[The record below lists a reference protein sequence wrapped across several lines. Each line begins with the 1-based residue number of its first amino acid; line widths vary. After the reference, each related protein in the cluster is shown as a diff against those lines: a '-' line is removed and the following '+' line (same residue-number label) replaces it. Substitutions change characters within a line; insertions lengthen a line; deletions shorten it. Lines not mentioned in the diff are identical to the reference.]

1 MDVETQEIRQAR
13 QRASVKWLLSKAF
26 NNRVPD
32 NLKEP
37 FYRDHENQERL
48 KPQII
53 VELGNATLYCQTLS
67 NLYSDP
73 NYQSMNHW
81 SIIQTLARKGV
92 PVAETSDM
100 PITETVLIQ
109 TNPLRIN
116 AHMSVIESLMVLYA
130 KEISSGDRVMAAIR
144 RISGN
149 NYQAPAGQ
157 SYEQAL
163 LGWISHACAALKKR
177 IIKEVDAGLPDDN
190 GSRLQTPDIPPVR
203 DFQDLCDGICLA
215 LLISYYCPKVVPWT
229 SVRINYL
236 PAVED
241 SIHNILLVC
250 NFSQKHLPY
259 SVFHMTPED
268 VTYMRGSMKLNLVV
282 LLTDLFNLF
291 EIHPAKCV
299 CYPGMDGQDVI
310 ARRTL
315 GANEHGI
322 CHRRGLTVQP
332 VTPIP
337 DLRSDLDQPP
347 VGSPQNRPPFQ
358 VPHSNSF
365 GGGLNRR
372 STPPNEYQTV
382 SQSNNFDG
390 NHAEAFVVHKS
401 RGITTLASM
410 HSQQQQQLHQQQQ
423 QQQQYHQQAQQQ
435 HPSQSQLQIQ
445 QQQQQEPLV
454 PARLRQA
461 KEKTNV
467 ESKADERGDF
477 VAAGRPSNWEQSR
490 RPSFAGRRSRRNS
503 SSEDSQ
509 LTIENFGGSQD
520 QLNTLGRYERDR
532 ERKLSNTSVGG
543 FPVEPAVAVRSS
555 IADARGTLQ
564 LGYDTDSGSEK
575 QDRETE
581 KYSMRRQVSVDNVPT
596 VSSHNLSNAGSP
608 LPMARHK
615 QHSSDKDYGSN
626 SGMTMPDA
634 FNDSRSTSGYDPEST
649 PVRKSSTSSMPASPA
664 AWQLD
669 VVGDDDMR
677 SLENAS
683 KLSTIRMKLE
693 EKRRRI
699 EQDKR
704 KIEMALLRHQEKEDL
719 ESCPDVMKWETMS
732 NESKRTPDMDPVD
745 LDKYQQSIAIMNMN
759 LQDIQQDI
767 HRLAT
772 QQSQMQA
779 QHLQAQQ
786 LMQAQQIAN
795 MLNQQQTYGSQ
806 QHLADHHYQQS
817 RPVQQSFGSSPHLP
831 QAYNAPVSAYSS
843 RPPSR
848 DPYQQQLQHQQHQQQ
863 QPMAMPQPMQYVNE
877 HGQYMSPPQPAHYM
891 QQQQVQQQQ
900 QPQSIYSDNGAAYN
914 HSNHSP
920 YGGAPPQYRSSVVY
934 DDYGQPTN
942 HFYLHESSPQ
952 PQPHPHP
959 QRRTWA
965 HSAAAAAY
973 EQQQQI
979 QPPLVDVN
987 AWQTQQQQQQ
997 QQHQQKQKQT
1007 WMNRPPSSA
1016 GAPSPGSFVLHQ
1028 NGVGGGAGGGG
1039 ELQHLFQ
1046 VQASPQHAQ
1055 RGSNG
1060 VQRQQSLTNLRDNR
1074 SPKAPQPMG
1083 MPMGM
1088 AMQHEDMMAP
1098 QSICFIGDEEDVDEL
1113 ERNIIESMQS
1123 TRISDFVH
1131 QQQQQHQQQ
1140 LQQQQ
1145 QRLQGHSGRGSSSE
1159 DYDSGEMIS
1168 NKLNITSGNLTYRIP
1183 SPSRPS
1189 IQANSFQD
1197 PRAMA
1202 SGGEDQPPE
1211 KGFYIS
1217 FDDEQPKRPKPP
1229 LRAKRS
1235 PKKEAPPGSR
1245 DSVDH
1250 QATLKRESLSQLHN
1264 NNNSIGFGGED
1275 VNSKSSV
1282 TRHSIHGLNHSNSVK
1297 SPGNATYNKYTDEPP
1312 IQLRQLAV
1320 SGAVSPT
1327 GHERRHLED
1336 VTNQP
1341 PPQQLQQQPMSPTRL
1356 QQNSNNAEAAKNKAL
1371 VIGADTANLDP
1382 DSVDEM
1388 ERRKEKIMLLSL
1400 QRRQQQ
1406 EEAKARKEIESSQK
1420 REKEREKEE
1429 ERSRKKEEQMARR
1442 AAILEQ
1448 HRLKKA
1454 IEEAEREG
1462 KTLDRP
1468 DLHVKLQPHSST
1480 STTPRLRQQRTTRP
1494 RPKTIHVDDASV
1506 DISEA
1511 SSISS
1516 RGKKGSSSN
1525 LTGYGQLSSNSM
1537 KRDYY
1542 RGSQDSL
1549 TVKES
1554 PDDYPSTSS
1563 TPIGRRGSYKTS
1575 REPAGV
1581 ERGRTLS
1588 RISVAKGS
1596 TLNFRGRKSNSLMN
1610 LCDTDSGLG
1619 RATPP
1624 RRAPSPGMGMGA
1636 SGRHMPSPSGPG
1648 SLPPGLISKRRGFD
1662 DGSSDFSLTPN
1673 LNMEY
1678 SGPKLYKQPA
1688 AKSNRGIILNA
1699 VEYCVFPGVV
1709 NREAKQKVLEKI
1721 ARSEAKHFLVLF
1733 RDAGCQFRALYSYQ
1747 PETDQVTKLYGTG
1760 PSQVD
1765 EVMFDKFFKYNS
1777 GGKCF
1782 SQVHTKHLTV
1792 TIDAFTIHNSLWQG
1806 KRVQLPSKKDMALVI

>member
-1 MDVETQEIRQAR
+1 MDAETQEIRQAR

-48 KPQII
+48 KPQI
-53 VELGNATLYCQTLS
+53 VVDLGNATIYCQTLS

-73 NYQSMNHW
+73 NYQSLNHW
-81 SIIQTLARKGV
+81 SILQTLARKGV
-92 PVAETSDM
+92 PVAESSDM

-130 KEISSGDRVMAAIR
+130 KEISSGDRVTSAIR
-144 RISGN
+144 RISGS
-149 NYQAPAGQ
+149 NYQVPPGQ
-157 SYEQAL
+157 NYEHGL
-163 LGWISHACAALKKR
+163 LAWISHACASLKKR
-177 IIKEVDAGLPDDN
+177 IVKELESSVPDEI
-190 GSRLQTPDIPPVR
+190 GTRLQTPDIPPVR

-241 SIHNILLVC
+241 SIHNILLVSS
-250 NFSQKHLPY
+250 FSQKHLPY
-259 SVFHMTPED
+259 GVFHMTPED
-268 VTYMRGSMKLNLVV
+268 ITYMRGSMKLNLVL

-299 CYPGMDGQDVI
+299 CYPGMDGQEVI
-310 ARRTL
+310 ARRHL

-322 CHRRGLTVQP
+322 CHRRGLTMPP

-347 VGSPQNRPPFQ
+347 IGSPSNRPPFQ
-358 VPHSNSF
+358 VPPTNSF
-365 GGGLNRR
+365 SGGLNRR
-372 STPPNEYQTV
+372 TTPPTEYQTM
-382 SQSNNFDG
+382 QSNHFDG
-390 NHAEAFVVHKS
+390 NPGEAFVVHKS
-401 RGITTLASM
+401 RGITTLSSM
-410 HSQQQQQLHQQQQ
+410 HSQQQQQQQQHQQQQ
-423 QQQQYHQQAQQQ
+423 QQQYQQQ
-435 HPSQSQLQIQ
+435 S

-461 KEKTNV
+461 KEKNNV

-520 QLNTLGRYERDR
+520 QLNTLGTRYERERDR
-532 ERKLSNTSVGG
+532 ERKLSNTSV
-543 FPVEPAVAVRSS
+543 EPAVAVRSS
-555 IADARGTLQ
+555 VADARGTLQ

-581 KYSMRRQVSVDNVPT
+581 KYSMRRQASSADNVPT
-596 VSSHNLSNAGSP
+596 VSAHNLSNAGSP
-608 LPMARHK
+608 LPARNK
-615 QHSSDKDYGSN
+615 QHSIDRDYSH
-626 SGMTMPDA
+626 A
-634 FNDSRSTSGYDPEST
+634 HEHFNDARSTGYDPEST

-664 AWQLD
+664 AWQLEIC
-669 VVGDDDMR
+669 DDDLR
-677 SLENAS
+677 SIENAT
-683 KLSTIRMKLE
+683 KLSTMRMKLE
-693 EKRRRI
+693 ERRRRI

-704 KIEMALLRHQEKEDL
+704 KIEMAVQRHQEKVCQEDL
-719 ESCPDVMKWETMS
+719 ESCPDVLKWETMS
-732 NESKRTPDMDPVD
+732 NESKRTPEIDPADM
-745 LDKYQQSIAIMNMN
+745 DKYQQSIAIMNMN

-795 MLNQQQTYGSQ
+795 MLNQ
-806 QHLADHHYQQS
+806 A
-817 RPVQQSFGSSPHLP
+817 F
-831 QAYNAPVSAYSS
+831 NAPVSAYNS

-848 DPYQQQLQHQQHQQQ
+848 DPYQQQQQQ
-863 QPMAMPQPMQYVNE
+863 QQQHHHPQPMQMPPMQYVNE
-877 HGQYMSPPQPAHYM
+877 HGQYMSPPAHYM
-891 QQQQVQQQQ
+891 Q
-900 QPQSIYSDNGAAYN
+900 PQSLYSDNGAPY
-914 HSNHSP
+914 NHSP
-920 YGGAPPQYRSSVVY
+920 YGAAPPQPQYQQHPQRNSVY
-934 DDYGQPTN
+934 DEYGQPAN
-942 HFYLHESSPQ
+942 HFYLHESPQ
-952 PQPHPHP
+952 QPPPQHSHP

-973 EQQQQI
+973 EQQQQQQQ
-979 QPPLVDVN
+979 QPLLDVN
-987 AWQTQQQQQQ
+987 AWQTQKKMHQQQQQ
-997 QQHQQKQKQT
+997 QQPN
-1007 WMNRPPSSA
+1007 WPNRPPSSA
-1016 GAPSPGSFVLHQ
+1016 GASQGFVLHQ
-1028 NGVGGGAGGGG
+1028 NGGGGGGGGGG

-1046 VQASPQHAQ
+1046 MQSSPQHVQ
-1055 RGSNG
+1055 RMQSVSGNSNG

-1074 SPKAPQPMG
+1074 SPKGANMG
-1083 MPMGM
+1083 QMGQQQQQQAM
-1088 AMQHEDMMAP
+1088 AMAMGQHEDMMAP

-1123 TRISDFVH
+1123 TRISDFVVQQQQRLH
-1131 QQQQQHQQQ
+1131 QQQQQQQMPAA
-1140 LQQQQ
+1140 
-1145 QRLQGHSGRGSSSE
+1145 HSGRGSSSE
-1159 DYDSGEMIS
+1159 DYDSGELIS

-1197 PRAMA
+1197 PRGGGGGG
-1202 SGGEDQPPE
+1202 SGGSGEEQQAE

-1217 FDDEQPKRPKPP
+1217 FDNDQPKRPKPP
-1229 LRAKRS
+1229 LRAKKS
-1235 PKKEAPPGSR
+1235 PKKEPGR
-1245 DSVDH
+1245 DLVDN
-1250 QATLKRESLSQLHN
+1250 QVVFKRESLSQLHN
-1264 NNNSIGFGGED
+1264 INNNNAFAAG
-1275 VNSKSSV
+1275 V
-1282 TRHSIHGLNHSNSVK
+1282 T
-1297 SPGNATYNKYTDEPP
+1297 PGNATYNKYTDEPP
-1312 IQLRQLAV
+1312 IQLRQMAV
-1320 SGAVSPT
+1320 SAAEPAGMAS
-1327 GHERRHLED
+1327 ERRHLED
-1336 VTNQP
+1336 LTNQP
-1341 PPQQLQQQPMSPTRL
+1341 QQQQQLQQQPLSPSRL
-1356 QQNSNNAEAAKNKAL
+1356 RAEHSSSSAEAAKNKAL
-1371 VIGADTANLDP
+1371 VIGVDTANLDP

-1406 EEAKARKEIESSQK
+1406 EEAKARKEIEGSQK

-1429 ERSRKKEEQMARR
+1429 ERARKKEEQVARR

-1462 KTLDRP
+1462 KVLDRP
-1468 DLHVKLQPHSST
+1468 DLHVKLQPQSSNA
-1480 STTPRLRQQRTTRP
+1480 STPRLRQQRVTRP

-1511 SSISS
+1511 SSLSS

-1537 KRDYY
+1537 KRDFY

-1575 REPAGV
+1575 REPAV

-1624 RRAPSPGMGMGA
+1624 RRAPSPGMTA
-1636 SGRHMPSPSGPG
+1636 TGRHMPSPSGPG
-1648 SLPPGLISKRRGFD
+1648 SLPPGLLSKRRGFD
-1662 DGSSDFSLTPN
+1662 DGSSDFSLTAN
-1673 LNMEY
+1673 AIMEY

-1699 VEYCVFPGVV
+1699 VEYCVFPGAV

-1733 RDAGCQFRALYSYQ
+1733 RDAGCQFRALYSYM

>member
-92 PVAETSDM
+92 PVAESSDM

-149 NYQAPAGQ
+149 NYQAPPGQ

-382 SQSNNFDG
+382 QSNNFDG

-410 HSQQQQQLHQQQQ
+410 HSQQQQLHQQQQ
-423 QQQQYHQQAQQQ
+423 QQQQYHQQAPQQ
-435 HPSQSQLQIQ
+435 HPSQSQLQI
-445 QQQQQEPLV
+445 QQQEPLV

-615 QHSSDKDYGSN
+615 QHSSDKDYSSNSN
-626 SGMTMPDA
+626 SGMMPEA
-634 FNDSRSTSGYDPEST
+634 YNDTRSTSGYDPEST

-669 VVGDDDMR
+669 VGDDDMR

-795 MLNQQQTYGSQ
+795 MLNQQTYGSQ

-848 DPYQQQLQHQQHQQQ
+848 DPYQQQLQHQQQ

-891 QQQQVQQQQ
+891 QQQPQQ

-920 YGGAPPQYRSSVVY
+920 YGGAPPQYRNSVVY

-987 AWQTQQQQQQ
+987 AWQTQQ
-997 QQHQQKQKQT
+997 HQKQKQT

-1028 NGVGGGAGGGG
+1028 NGGGGGGGGVGGG

-1055 RGSNG
+1055 RQVGGSNG

-1088 AMQHEDMMAP
+1088 PMQHEDMMAP

-1145 QRLQGHSGRGSSSE
+1145 RLQGHSGRGSSSE
-1159 DYDSGEMIS
+1159 DYDSGEIIS

-1197 PRAMA
+1197 PRAMAAA

-1235 PKKEAPPGSR
+1235 PKKETPPGSR
-1245 DSVDH
+1245 DSVDN

-1264 NNNSIGFGGED
+1264 NNNNIGFGGED
-1275 VNSKSSV
+1275 VNSKTV
-1282 TRHSIHGLNHSNSVK
+1282 TRHSIHGLNNSNSVK

-1341 PPQQLQQQPMSPTRL
+1341 PQQLQQPMSPTRL

-1549 TVKES
+1549 TVK
-1554 PDDYPSTSS
+1554 
-1563 TPIGRRGSYKTS
+1563 
-1575 REPAGV
+1575 
-1581 ERGRTLS
+1581 
-1588 RISVAKGS
+1588 
-1596 TLNFRGRKSNSLMN
+1596 
-1610 LCDTDSGLG
+1610 
-1619 RATPP
+1619 
-1624 RRAPSPGMGMGA
+1624 
-1636 SGRHMPSPSGPG
+1636 
-1648 SLPPGLISKRRGFD
+1648 
-1662 DGSSDFSLTPN
+1662 
-1673 LNMEY
+1673 
-1678 SGPKLYKQPA
+1678 GPKLYKQPA

>member
-1 MDVETQEIRQAR
+1 MDAETQEIRQAR

-48 KPQII
+48 KPQIV

-73 NYQSMNHW
+73 NYQSLNHW
-81 SIIQTLARKGV
+81 SILQTLARKGV
-92 PVAETSDM
+92 AVVESSDM

-116 AHMSVIESLMVLYA
+116 AHMSVIESLMILYA
-130 KEISSGDRVMAAIR
+130 KEISSGDRVTSALR
-144 RISGN
+144 RISGSS
-149 NYQAPAGQ
+149 YQAPAGQ
-157 SYEQAL
+157 TYEQAL
-163 LGWISHACAALKKR
+163 LAWISHACAALKKR
-177 IIKEVDAGLPDDN
+177 IVKELESSVPDEI
-190 GSRLQTPDIPPVR
+190 GTRLQTPDIPPVR

-241 SIHNILLVC
+241 SIHNILLVSS
-250 NFSQKHLPY
+250 FSQKHLPY
-259 SVFHMTPED
+259 GVFHMTPED
-268 VTYMRGSMKLNLVV
+268 ITYMRGSMKLNLVL

-310 ARRTL
+310 AKRTM

-322 CHRRGLTVQP
+322 CHRRGLTMQP

-347 VGSPQNRPPFQ
+347 VGSPSNRPPFQ
-358 VPHSNSF
+358 VPNTNSF
-365 GGGLNRR
+365 SGGLNRR
-372 STPPNEYQTV
+372 STPPTEYQTM
-382 SQSNNFDG
+382 QSNHFDG
-390 NHAEAFVVHKS
+390 NQAEAFVVHKS
-401 RGITTLASM
+401 RGITTLSSM
-410 HSQQQQQLHQQQQ
+410 HSQHQQQQQQHHHQQQQ
-423 QQQQYHQQAQQQ
+423 QQQHFQHQQQ
-435 HPSQSQLQIQ
+435 HQQLQ
-445 QQQQQEPLV
+445 QQQLQSQQEPLV

-461 KEKTNV
+461 KEKNNV

-520 QLNTLGRYERDR
+520 QINTLGRYERERDRER
-532 ERKLSNTSVGG
+532 ERKLSNTS
-543 FPVEPAVAVRSS
+543 VEPAVAVRSS

-581 KYSMRRQVSVDNVPT
+581 KYSMRRQASVDNVPT
-596 VSSHNLSNAGSP
+596 VSSHNLSNLSNAGSP
-608 LPMARHK
+608 LPMARNK
-615 QHSSDKDYGSN
+615 QHSNERDYAN
-626 SGMTMPDA
+626 AEHYNDA
-634 FNDSRSTSGYDPEST
+634 RSTSGYDPEST

-664 AWQLD
+664 AWQLEIC
-669 VVGDDDMR
+669 DDDMR
-677 SLENAS
+677 SLEHVN
-683 KLSTIRMKLE
+683 KLSSMRMKLE

-704 KIEMALLRHQEKEDL
+704 KIEMAVMRHQEKEDL
-719 ESCPDVMKWETMS
+719 ESCPDVLKWETMS
-732 NESKRTPDMDPVD
+732 NESKRTPDIDPAD
-745 LDKYQQSIAIMNMN
+745 MDKYQQSIAIMNMN

-795 MLNQQQTYGSQ
+795 MLNQ
-806 QHLADHHYQQS
+806 A
-817 RPVQQSFGSSPHLP
+817 F
-831 QAYNAPVSAYSS
+831 NAPVSAYSS

-848 DPYQQQLQHQQHQQQ
+848 DPYQQQQQQLHHPHQQ
-863 QPMAMPQPMQYVNE
+863 QPMQMPPMQYVNE
-877 HGQYMSPPQPAHYM
+877 HGQYMSPPAHYM
-891 QQQQVQQQQ
+891 
-900 QPQSIYSDNGAAYN
+900 QPQSIYSDNGAPYN
-914 HSNHSP
+914 NHSP
-920 YGGAPPQYRSSVVY
+920 YGAPPPQPQYQQRNSVY
-934 DDYGQPTN
+934 DDYGQPAN
-942 HFYLHESSPQ
+942 HFYLHESPPQ
-952 PQPHPHP
+952 PHP

-973 EQQQQI
+973 EQQQQ
-979 QPPLVDVN
+979 QQQQQHQQPLVDVN
-987 AWQTQQQQQQ
+987 AWQSQKKLQQ
-997 QQHQQKQKQT
+997 QQHQLQQQQQLQQN
-1007 WMNRPPSSA
+1007 WPNRPPSSA
-1016 GAPSPGSFVLHQ
+1016 GASQGFVLHQ
-1028 NGVGGGAGGGG
+1028 NGGSGAGGGGGG

-1046 VQASPQHAQ
+1046 MQSSPQHGQ
-1055 RGSNG
+1055 RLHGGANG

-1074 SPKAPQPMG
+1074 SPKGNMMQPQPMTLG
-1083 MPMGM
+1083 
-1088 AMQHEDMMAP
+1088 QHEDMMAP

-1123 TRISDFVH
+1123 TRISDFVVQQQQRLH
-1131 QQQQQHQQQ
+1131 QQQQQ
-1140 LQQQQ
+1140 QQQQ
-1145 QRLQGHSGRGSSSE
+1145 QQLPATHSGRGSSSE
-1159 DYDSGEMIS
+1159 DYDSGELIS

-1197 PRAMA
+1197 PRG
-1202 SGGEDQPPE
+1202 SGGGGSGSGGSGEEQRPE

-1217 FDDEQPKRPKPP
+1217 FDNDQPKRPKPP
-1229 LRAKRS
+1229 LRTKRS
-1235 PKKEAPPGSR
+1235 PKKEPGR
-1245 DSVDH
+1245 DSVDN
-1250 QATLKRESLSQLHN
+1250 QVVLKRESLSQLHN
-1264 NNNSIGFGGED
+1264 INNSVGGGDEIK
-1275 VNSKSSV
+1275 NASLA
-1282 TRHSIHGLNHSNSVK
+1282 RHSIHGIAAGLPSNANSA
-1297 SPGNATYNKYTDEPP
+1297 GNATYNKYTDEPP
-1312 IQLRQLAV
+1312 IQLRQMAAATAEPL
-1320 SGAVSPT
+1320 GL
-1327 GHERRHLED
+1327 ERRHLED
-1336 VTNQP
+1336 LTNQP
-1341 PPQQLQQQPMSPTRL
+1341 QQQPLSPTRL
-1356 QQNSNNAEAAKNKAL
+1356 RAEQNAEAAKNKAI
-1371 VIGADTANLDP
+1371 VIGADSTNLDP
-1382 DSVDEM
+1382 ESVDEM

-1406 EEAKARKEIESSQK
+1406 EEAKARKEIEASQK

-1429 ERSRKKEEQMARR
+1429 ERARKKEEQVARR

-1468 DLHVKLQPHSST
+1468 DLHVKLQPQSS
-1480 STTPRLRQQRTTRP
+1480 SASTPRLRQQRVTRP

-1511 SSISS
+1511 SSLSS

-1575 REPAGV
+1575 REPAV

-1624 RRAPSPGMGMGA
+1624 RRAPSPGMAA

-1662 DGSSDFSLTPN
+1662 DGSSDT
-1673 LNMEY
+1673 MEY

-1699 VEYCVFPGVV
+1699 VEYCVFPGAV

-1733 RDAGCQFRALYSYQ
+1733 RDAGCQFRALYSYV

>member
-795 MLNQQQTYGSQ
+795 MLNQQTYGSQ

>member
-53 VELGNATLYCQTLS
+53 VELGNATLYCQTLA

-92 PVAETSDM
+92 PVAESADM

-149 NYQAPAGQ
+149 NYQAPTGQ

-259 SVFHMTPED
+259 TVMHMTPED

-310 ARRTL
+310 ARRTM

-382 SQSNNFDG
+382 QSNNFDA

-410 HSQQQQQLHQQQQ
+410 HSQQQQLHQQQHQ
-423 QQQQYHQQAQQQ
+423 QHQQQYQQQPLQQ
-435 HPSQSQLQIQ
+435 HPSQSQLQI
-445 QQQQQEPLV
+445 QQQEPLV

-532 ERKLSNTSVGG
+532 ERKLSNTSVGSY
-543 FPVEPAVAVRSS
+543 PVEPAVAVRSS

-564 LGYDTDSGSEK
+564 LSYDTDSGSEK

-608 LPMARHK
+608 LPVARHK
-615 QHSSDKDYGSN
+615 QHSSDKDYSSN
-626 SGMTMPDA
+626 SGMTPDA
-634 FNDSRSTSGYDPEST
+634 YNDTRSTSAYDPEST

-669 VVGDDDMR
+669 VGDDDMR

-806 QHLADHHYQQS
+806 QHLADHHYQQQ
-817 RPVQQSFGSSPHLP
+817 RPMQQSFGSSPHIP

-848 DPYQQQLQHQQHQQQ
+848 DPYQQQLHHQQQ
-863 QPMAMPQPMQYVNE
+863 QPMPMPQPMQYVNE

-891 QQQQVQQQQ
+891 PQQTQ

-920 YGGAPPQYRSSVVY
+920 YGGAPQYRSSVVY

-952 PQPHPHP
+952 PQAHPHP

-979 QPPLVDVN
+979 QPSLVDVN
-987 AWQTQQQQQQ
+987 AWQTQQ
-997 QQHQQKQKQT
+997 HQKQKQT

-1016 GAPSPGSFVLHQ
+1016 GAPSPGSFMLHQ
-1028 NGVGGGAGGGG
+1028 NGGGGGGGGGGG

-1046 VQASPQHAQ
+1046 VQASPQHGQ
-1055 RGSNG
+1055 RQVSGSNG

-1074 SPKAPQPMG
+1074 SPKAPQNMG

-1088 AMQHEDMMAP
+1088 PMQQEDMMAP

-1123 TRISDFVH
+1123 THITDFVH

-1140 LQQQQ
+1140 LQQQ

-1202 SGGEDQPPE
+1202 AAPGAEDQPPE

-1235 PKKEAPPGSR
+1235 PKKESPPGSR
-1245 DSVDH
+1245 DSVDN
-1250 QATLKRESLSQLHN
+1250 QATLKRESLSHLHN
-1264 NNNSIGFGGED
+1264 NNNIGFGNDD
-1275 VNSKSSV
+1275 VNSKPV
-1282 TRHSIHGLNHSNSVK
+1282 TRHSIHGLNNSNSVK

-1320 SGAVSPT
+1320 SGAMSPT
-1327 GHERRHLED
+1327 SNERRHLDD
-1336 VTNQP
+1336 VSNQS
-1341 PPQQLQQQPMSPTRL
+1341 PQQTQQPMSPTRL
-1356 QQNSNNAEAAKNKAL
+1356 QQSSNNAEAAKNKAL
-1371 VIGADTANLDP
+1371 VIGADSTNLDP
-1382 DSVDEM
+1382 ESVDEM

-1406 EEAKARKEIESSQK
+1406 EEAKARKEIEASQK

-1468 DLHVKLQPHSST
+1468 DLHVKLQSHSST

-1525 LTGYGQLSSNSM
+1525 L
-1537 KRDYY
+1537 
-1542 RGSQDSL
+1542 
-1549 TVKES
+1549 
-1554 PDDYPSTSS
+1554 
-1563 TPIGRRGSYKTS
+1563 
-1575 REPAGV
+1575 
-1581 ERGRTLS
+1581 
-1588 RISVAKGS
+1588 
-1596 TLNFRGRKSNSLMN
+1596 
-1610 LCDTDSGLG
+1610 TDSGLG

-1760 PSQVD
+1760 PSQVE

>member
-53 VELGNATLYCQTLS
+53 VELGNATLYCQTLA

-92 PVAETSDM
+92 PVAESADM

-149 NYQAPAGQ
+149 NYQAPTGQ

-259 SVFHMTPED
+259 TVMHMTPED

-299 CYPGMDGQDVI
+299 CYPGMDGQ
-310 ARRTL
+310 
-315 GANEHGI
+315 
-322 CHRRGLTVQP
+322 
-332 VTPIP
+332 
-337 DLRSDLDQPP
+337 
-347 VGSPQNRPPFQ
+347 

-382 SQSNNFDG
+382 QSNNFDG

-423 QQQQYHQQAQQQ
+423 HQQQYHQQPLQQ
-435 HPSQSQLQIQ
+435 HPSQSQLQI
-445 QQQQQEPLV
+445 QQQEPLV

-532 ERKLSNTSVGG
+532 ERKLSNTSVGSY
-543 FPVEPAVAVRSS
+543 PVEPAVAVRSS

-608 LPMARHK
+608 LPVARHK
-615 QHSSDKDYGSN
+615 QHSSDKDYSSN
-626 SGMTMPDA
+626 SGMTPDA
-634 FNDSRSTSGYDPEST
+634 YNDSRSTSGYDPEST

-669 VVGDDDMR
+669 VGDDDMR

-745 LDKYQQSIAIMNMN
+745 LDKYQ
-759 LQDIQQDI
+759 
-767 HRLAT
+767 
-772 QQSQMQA
+772 
-779 QHLQAQQ
+779 
-786 LMQAQQIAN
+786 
-795 MLNQQQTYGSQ
+795 
-806 QHLADHHYQQS
+806 
-817 RPVQQSFGSSPHLP
+817 
-831 QAYNAPVSAYSS
+831 AYNAPVSAYSS

-848 DPYQQQLQHQQHQQQ
+848 DPYQQQLHHQQQ
-863 QPMAMPQPMQYVNE
+863 QPMPMPQPMQYVNE

-891 QQQQVQQQQ
+891 PQQAQ

-920 YGGAPPQYRSSVVY
+920 YGGAPQYRSSVVY

-952 PQPHPHP
+952 PQAHQHP

-979 QPPLVDVN
+979 QPSLVDVN
-987 AWQTQQQQQQ
+987 AWQTQQ
-997 QQHQQKQKQT
+997 HQKQKQT

-1016 GAPSPGSFVLHQ
+1016 GAPSPGSFMLHQ
-1028 NGVGGGAGGGG
+1028 NGGGGGGGGGGG

-1046 VQASPQHAQ
+1046 VQASPQHGQ
-1055 RGSNG
+1055 RQVSGSNG

-1074 SPKAPQPMG
+1074 SPKAPQNMG

-1088 AMQHEDMMAP
+1088 PMQQEDMMAP

-1123 TRISDFVH
+1123 THISDFVH
-1131 QQQQQHQQQ
+1131 QQQQQHQHQQQ
-1140 LQQQQ
+1140 LQQQ

-1202 SGGEDQPPE
+1202 AASGGEDQPPE

-1235 PKKEAPPGSR
+1235 PKKESPPGSR
-1245 DSVDH
+1245 DSVDN
-1250 QATLKRESLSQLHN
+1250 QATLKRESLSHLHN
-1264 NNNSIGFGGED
+1264 NNNIGFGNDD
-1275 VNSKSSV
+1275 VNSKPV
-1282 TRHSIHGLNHSNSVK
+1282 TRHSIHGLNSSNSVK
-1297 SPGNATYNKYTDEPP
+1297 SHGNATYNKYTDEPP

-1320 SGAVSPT
+1320 SGAMSPT
-1327 GHERRHLED
+1327 SNERHHLDD
-1336 VTNQP
+1336 VSNQS
-1341 PPQQLQQQPMSPTRL
+1341 PQQTQQPMSPTRL
-1356 QQNSNNAEAAKNKAL
+1356 QQSSNNAEAAKNKAL
-1371 VIGADTANLDP
+1371 VIGADSTNLDP
-1382 DSVDEM
+1382 ESVDEM

-1406 EEAKARKEIESSQK
+1406 EEAKARKEIEASQK

-1429 ERSRKKEEQMARR
+1429 ERARKKEEQMARR

-1468 DLHVKLQPHSST
+1468 DLHVKLQSHSST

-1525 LTGYGQLSSNSM
+1525 LT
-1537 KRDYY
+1537 
-1542 RGSQDSL
+1542 
-1549 TVKES
+1549 
-1554 PDDYPSTSS
+1554 
-1563 TPIGRRGSYKTS
+1563 
-1575 REPAGV
+1575 
-1581 ERGRTLS
+1581 
-1588 RISVAKGS
+1588 
-1596 TLNFRGRKSNSLMN
+1596 
-1610 LCDTDSGLG
+1610 
-1619 RATPP
+1619 
-1624 RRAPSPGMGMGA
+1624 
-1636 SGRHMPSPSGPG
+1636 
-1648 SLPPGLISKRRGFD
+1648 
-1662 DGSSDFSLTPN
+1662 
-1673 LNMEY
+1673 
-1678 SGPKLYKQPA
+1678 GPKLYKQPA

-1760 PSQVD
+1760 PSQVE

>member
-53 VELGNATLYCQTLS
+53 VELGNATLYCQTLA

-92 PVAETSDM
+92 PVAESADM

-149 NYQAPAGQ
+149 NYQAPTGQ

-259 SVFHMTPED
+259 TVMHMTPED

-310 ARRTL
+310 ARRTM

-382 SQSNNFDG
+382 QSSNFDG

-410 HSQQQQQLHQQQQ
+410 HSQQQQLHQQQQ
-423 QQQQYHQQAQQQ
+423 HQQQYHQQQLQQ
-435 HPSQSQLQIQ
+435 HPSQSQLQI
-445 QQQQQEPLV
+445 QQQEPLV

-532 ERKLSNTSVGG
+532 ERKLSNTSVGSY
-543 FPVEPAVAVRSS
+543 PVEPAVAVRSS

-608 LPMARHK
+608 LPVARHK
-615 QHSSDKDYGSN
+615 QHSSDKDYSSN
-626 SGMTMPDA
+626 SGMTPDA
-634 FNDSRSTSGYDPEST
+634 YNDSRSTSAYDPEST

-669 VVGDDDMR
+669 VGDDDMR

-806 QHLADHHYQQS
+806 QHLADHHYQQQ
-817 RPVQQSFGSSPHLP
+817 RPMQQSFGSSPHIP

-848 DPYQQQLQHQQHQQQ
+848 DPYQQQLHHQQQ
-863 QPMAMPQPMQYVNE
+863 QPMPMPQPMQYVNE

-891 QQQQVQQQQ
+891 PQQTQ

-920 YGGAPPQYRSSVVY
+920 YGGAPQYRSSVVY

-952 PQPHPHP
+952 PQAHPHP

-979 QPPLVDVN
+979 QPSLVDVN
-987 AWQTQQQQQQ
+987 AWQTQQ
-997 QQHQQKQKQT
+997 HQKQKQT

-1028 NGVGGGAGGGG
+1028 NGGGGGGGGG

-1046 VQASPQHAQ
+1046 VQASPQHGQ
-1055 RGSNG
+1055 RQVSGSNG

-1074 SPKAPQPMG
+1074 SPKAPPNMG

-1088 AMQHEDMMAP
+1088 PMQQEDMMAP

-1123 TRISDFVH
+1123 THISDFVH

-1140 LQQQQ
+1140 LQQQ

-1202 SGGEDQPPE
+1202 AAPGGEDQPPE

-1235 PKKEAPPGSR
+1235 PKKESPPGSR
-1245 DSVDH
+1245 DSVDN
-1250 QATLKRESLSQLHN
+1250 QATLKRESLSHLHN
-1264 NNNSIGFGGED
+1264 NNNIGFGNDD
-1275 VNSKSSV
+1275 VNSKPV
-1282 TRHSIHGLNHSNSVK
+1282 TRHSIHGLNNSNNVK

-1320 SGAVSPT
+1320 SGAMSPT
-1327 GHERRHLED
+1327 SNERRHLED
-1336 VTNQP
+1336 VSNQS
-1341 PPQQLQQQPMSPTRL
+1341 PQQTQQPMSPTRL

-1371 VIGADTANLDP
+1371 VIGADSTNLDP
-1382 DSVDEM
+1382 ESVDEM

-1406 EEAKARKEIESSQK
+1406 EEAKARKEIEASQK

-1468 DLHVKLQPHSST
+1468 DLHVKLQSHSST

-1525 LTGYGQLSSNSM
+1525 LT
-1537 KRDYY
+1537 
-1542 RGSQDSL
+1542 
-1549 TVKES
+1549 
-1554 PDDYPSTSS
+1554 
-1563 TPIGRRGSYKTS
+1563 
-1575 REPAGV
+1575 
-1581 ERGRTLS
+1581 
-1588 RISVAKGS
+1588 
-1596 TLNFRGRKSNSLMN
+1596 
-1610 LCDTDSGLG
+1610 DSGLG

-1636 SGRHMPSPSGPG
+1636 
-1648 SLPPGLISKRRGFD
+1648 
-1662 DGSSDFSLTPN
+1662 
-1673 LNMEY
+1673 

-1760 PSQVD
+1760 PSQVE

>member
-92 PVAETSDM
+92 PVAESSDM

-149 NYQAPAGQ
+149 NYQAPPGQ

-382 SQSNNFDG
+382 QSNNFDG

-410 HSQQQQQLHQQQQ
+410 HSQQQQLHQQQQ
-423 QQQQYHQQAQQQ
+423 QQQQYHQQAPQQ
-435 HPSQSQLQIQ
+435 HPSQSQLQI
-445 QQQQQEPLV
+445 QQQEPLV

-615 QHSSDKDYGSN
+615 QHSSDKDYSSNSN
-626 SGMTMPDA
+626 SGMMPEA
-634 FNDSRSTSGYDPEST
+634 YNDTRSTSGYDPEST

-669 VVGDDDMR
+669 VGDDDMR

-745 LDKYQQSIAIMNMN
+745 LDKYQVGAQSIAIMNMN

-848 DPYQQQLQHQQHQQQ
+848 DPYQQQLQHQQQ

-891 QQQQVQQQQ
+891 QQQPQQ

-920 YGGAPPQYRSSVVY
+920 YGGAPPQYRNSVVY

-987 AWQTQQQQQQ
+987 AWQTQQ
-997 QQHQQKQKQT
+997 HQKQKQT

-1028 NGVGGGAGGGG
+1028 NGGGGGGGGVGGG

-1055 RGSNG
+1055 RQVGGSNG

-1088 AMQHEDMMAP
+1088 PMQHEDMMAP

-1145 QRLQGHSGRGSSSE
+1145 RLQGHSGRGSSSE
-1159 DYDSGEMIS
+1159 DYDSGEIIS

-1197 PRAMA
+1197 PRAMAAA

-1235 PKKEAPPGSR
+1235 PKKETPPGSR
-1245 DSVDH
+1245 DSVDN

-1264 NNNSIGFGGED
+1264 NNNNIGFGGED
-1275 VNSKSSV
+1275 VNSKTV
-1282 TRHSIHGLNHSNSVK
+1282 TRHSIHGLNNSNSVK

-1341 PPQQLQQQPMSPTRL
+1341 PQQLQQPMSPTRL

-1525 LTGYGQLSSNSM
+1525 L
-1537 KRDYY
+1537 
-1542 RGSQDSL
+1542 
-1549 TVKES
+1549 
-1554 PDDYPSTSS
+1554 
-1563 TPIGRRGSYKTS
+1563 
-1575 REPAGV
+1575 
-1581 ERGRTLS
+1581 
-1588 RISVAKGS
+1588 
-1596 TLNFRGRKSNSLMN
+1596 
-1610 LCDTDSGLG
+1610 TDSGLG

>member
-92 PVAETSDM
+92 PVAESSDM

-149 NYQAPAGQ
+149 NYQAPPGQ

-382 SQSNNFDG
+382 QSNNFDG

-410 HSQQQQQLHQQQQ
+410 HSQQQQLHQQQQ
-423 QQQQYHQQAQQQ
+423 QQQQYHQQAPQQ
-435 HPSQSQLQIQ
+435 HPSQSQLQI
-445 QQQQQEPLV
+445 QQQEPLV

-615 QHSSDKDYGSN
+615 QHSSDKDYSSNSN
-626 SGMTMPDA
+626 SGMMPEA
-634 FNDSRSTSGYDPEST
+634 YNDTRSTSGYDPEST

-669 VVGDDDMR
+669 VGDDDMR

-745 LDKYQQSIAIMNMN
+745 LDKYQVGAQSIAIMNMN

-848 DPYQQQLQHQQHQQQ
+848 DPYQQQLQHQQQ

-891 QQQQVQQQQ
+891 QQQPQQ

-920 YGGAPPQYRSSVVY
+920 YGGAPPQYRNSVVY

-987 AWQTQQQQQQ
+987 AWQTQQ
-997 QQHQQKQKQT
+997 HQKQKQT

-1028 NGVGGGAGGGG
+1028 NGGGGGGGGVGGG

-1055 RGSNG
+1055 RQVGGSNG

-1088 AMQHEDMMAP
+1088 PMQHEDMMAP

-1145 QRLQGHSGRGSSSE
+1145 RLQGHSGRGSSSE
-1159 DYDSGEMIS
+1159 DYDSGEIIS

-1197 PRAMA
+1197 PRAMAAA

-1235 PKKEAPPGSR
+1235 PKKETPPGSR
-1245 DSVDH
+1245 DSVDN

-1264 NNNSIGFGGED
+1264 NNNNIGFGGED
-1275 VNSKSSV
+1275 VNSKTV
-1282 TRHSIHGLNHSNSVK
+1282 TRHSIHGLNNSNSVK

-1341 PPQQLQQQPMSPTRL
+1341 PQQLQQPMSPTRL

-1525 LTGYGQLSSNSM
+1525 LTG
-1537 KRDYY
+1537 
-1542 RGSQDSL
+1542 
-1549 TVKES
+1549 
-1554 PDDYPSTSS
+1554 
-1563 TPIGRRGSYKTS
+1563 
-1575 REPAGV
+1575 
-1581 ERGRTLS
+1581 
-1588 RISVAKGS
+1588 
-1596 TLNFRGRKSNSLMN
+1596 
-1610 LCDTDSGLG
+1610 
-1619 RATPP
+1619 
-1624 RRAPSPGMGMGA
+1624 
-1636 SGRHMPSPSGPG
+1636 
-1648 SLPPGLISKRRGFD
+1648 
-1662 DGSSDFSLTPN
+1662 
-1673 LNMEY
+1673 
-1678 SGPKLYKQPA
+1678 PKLYKQPA

>member
-1 MDVETQEIRQAR
+1 MDAETQEIRQAR

-48 KPQII
+48 KPQIV

-73 NYQSMNHW
+73 NYQSLNHW
-81 SIIQTLARKGV
+81 SILQTLARKGV
-92 PVAETSDM
+92 PVAESSDM

-130 KEISSGDRVMAAIR
+130 KEISSGDRVVAAIR
-144 RISGN
+144 RISGS

-157 SYEQAL
+157 SYEQGL
-163 LGWISHACAALKKR
+163 LAWISHACAALKKR
-177 IIKEVDAGLPDDN
+177 IVKELETSVPDEI
-190 GSRLQTPDIPPVR
+190 GTRLQTPDIPPVR

-241 SIHNILLVC
+241 SIHNILLVSS
-250 NFSQKHLPY
+250 FSQKHLPY
-259 SVFHMTPED
+259 GVFHMTPED
-268 VTYMRGSMKLNLVV
+268 ITYMRGSMKLNLVL

-310 ARRTL
+310 TRRSQ
-315 GANEHGI
+315 GANVHGI
-322 CHRRGLTVQP
+322 CHRRGLTMQP

-347 VGSPQNRPPFQ
+347 IGSPSNRPPFQ
-358 VPHSNSF
+358 
-365 GGGLNRR
+365 
-372 STPPNEYQTV
+372 
-382 SQSNNFDG
+382 
-390 NHAEAFVVHKS
+390 
-401 RGITTLASM
+401 
-410 HSQQQQQLHQQQQ
+410 
-423 QQQQYHQQAQQQ
+423 
-435 HPSQSQLQIQ
+435 
-445 QQQQQEPLV
+445 
-454 PARLRQA
+454 
-461 KEKTNV
+461 
-467 ESKADERGDF
+467 
-477 VAAGRPSNWEQSR
+477 
-490 RPSFAGRRSRRNS
+490 GRRSRRNS

-520 QLNTLGRYERDR
+520 QLNTLGRYERERDR
-532 ERKLSNTSVGG
+532 ERKLSNTS
-543 FPVEPAVAVRSS
+543 VEPAVAVRSS

-581 KYSMRRQVSVDNVPT
+581 KYSMRRQASADNVPT
-596 VSSHNLSNAGSP
+596 ASAHNLSNAGSP
-608 LPMARHK
+608 LPARNK
-615 QHSSDKDYGSN
+615 QHSIDRDYSTVDHYN
-626 SGMTMPDA
+626 DA
-634 FNDSRSTSGYDPEST
+634 RSTGYDPEST

-669 VVGDDDMR
+669 TCDDDLR
-677 SLENAS
+677 SLENAT
-683 KLSTIRMKLE
+683 KLSTMRMKLE
-693 EKRRRI
+693 ERRRRI

-704 KIEMALLRHQEKEDL
+704 KIEMAVLRHQEKVCQEDL
-719 ESCPDVMKWETMS
+719 ESCPDVLKWETMS
-732 NESKRTPDMDPVD
+732 NESKRTPEIDPADMD
-745 LDKYQQSIAIMNMN
+745 KY
-759 LQDIQQDI
+759 
-767 HRLAT
+767 
-772 QQSQMQA
+772 
-779 QHLQAQQ
+779 
-786 LMQAQQIAN
+786 
-795 MLNQQQTYGSQ
+795 QQQTYGSQ
-806 QHLADHHYQQS
+806 QHLAEHHYQQ
-817 RPVQQSFGSSPHLP
+817 RPMQQSFGSSPHLP
-831 QAYNAPVSAYSS
+831 QAFNAPVSAYNS

-848 DPYQQQLQHQQHQQQ
+848 DPYQQQQQQHHSHQQ
-863 QPMAMPQPMQYVNE
+863 QPMQMPPMQYVNE
-877 HGQYMSPPQPAHYM
+877 HGQYMSPPAHYM
-891 QQQQVQQQQ
+891 
-900 QPQSIYSDNGAAYN
+900 QPQSIYSDNGAPYN
-914 HSNHSP
+914 NHSP
-920 YGGAPPQYRSSVVY
+920 YGAPPMPQYQQQHQQRNSVY
-934 DDYGQPTN
+934 DEYGQPAN
-942 HFYLHESSPQ
+942 HFYLHESPPQ
-952 PQPHPHP
+952 PHP

-973 EQQQQI
+973 EQQQQ
-979 QPPLVDVN
+979 
-987 AWQTQQQQQQ
+987 AQQQQQQ
-997 QQHQQKQKQT
+997 QPLLDVNAWQIQKKMQQQQQQQN
-1007 WMNRPPSSA
+1007 WPNRPPSSA
-1016 GAPSPGSFVLHQ
+1016 GTSQGFVLHQ
-1028 NGVGGGAGGGG
+1028 NGGGGGG

-1046 VQASPQHAQ
+1046 VQSSPQHGQ
-1055 RGSNG
+1055 RIHGGGGSGSANG

-1074 SPKAPQPMG
+1074 SPKGNMGQPMG
-1083 MPMGM
+1083 MG
-1088 AMQHEDMMAP
+1088 QHEDMMAP

-1123 TRISDFVH
+1123 TRISDFVVQQQQRLHHH
-1131 QQQQQHQQQ
+1131 QQQQQ
-1140 LQQQQ
+1140 QQQQ
-1145 QRLQGHSGRGSSSE
+1145 QQLPTAHSGRGSSSE
-1159 DYDSGEMIS
+1159 DYDSGELIS

-1183 SPSRPS
+1183 SPSRPA

-1197 PRAMA
+1197 PRGGGGNGNGNG
-1202 SGGEDQPPE
+1202 SGSGEEQRPE

-1217 FDDEQPKRPKPP
+1217 FDNDQPKRPKPP
-1229 LRAKRS
+1229 LRAKKS
-1235 PKKEAPPGSR
+1235 PKKEPSR
-1245 DSVDH
+1245 DNVDN
-1250 QATLKRESLSQLHN
+1250 QVVLKRESLSQLHN
-1264 NNNSIGFGGED
+1264 SNNFASEEAKNA
-1275 VNSKSSV
+1275 
-1282 TRHSIHGLNHSNSVK
+1282 TAARHSIHNFPGVQANANAN
-1297 SPGNATYNKYTDEPP
+1297 PAGNATYNKYTDEPP
-1312 IQLRQLAV
+1312 IQLRQITASAAEPNV
-1320 SGAVSPT
+1320 
-1327 GHERRHLED
+1327 HERRHLED
-1336 VTNQP
+1336 LTNQP
-1341 PPQQLQQQPMSPTRL
+1341 QQQQQQQPLSPSRL
-1356 QQNSNNAEAAKNKAL
+1356 RAEHSSSSAEAAKKKAL
-1371 VIGADTANLDP
+1371 VIGVDATNLDP
-1382 DSVDEM
+1382 ESVDEM

-1406 EEAKARKEIESSQK
+1406 EEAKARKEIEASQK

-1429 ERSRKKEEQMARR
+1429 ERARKKEEQVARR

-1468 DLHVKLQPHSST
+1468 DLHVKLQPQSSNA
-1480 STTPRLRQQRTTRP
+1480 STPRLRQQRVTRP

-1511 SSISS
+1511 SSLSS

-1537 KRDYY
+1537 KRDFY

-1575 REPAGV
+1575 REPAV

-1610 LCDTDSGLG
+1610 LC
-1619 RATPP
+1619 
-1624 RRAPSPGMGMGA
+1624 
-1636 SGRHMPSPSGPG
+1636 
-1648 SLPPGLISKRRGFD
+1648 
-1662 DGSSDFSLTPN
+1662 
-1673 LNMEY
+1673 
-1678 SGPKLYKQPA
+1678 GPKLYKQPA

-1699 VEYCVFPGVV
+1699 VEYCVFPGAV

-1733 RDAGCQFRALYSYQ
+1733 RDAGCQFRALYSYM

>member
-358 VPHSNSF
+358 
-365 GGGLNRR
+365 
-372 STPPNEYQTV
+372 
-382 SQSNNFDG
+382 
-390 NHAEAFVVHKS
+390 
-401 RGITTLASM
+401 
-410 HSQQQQQLHQQQQ
+410 
-423 QQQQYHQQAQQQ
+423 
-435 HPSQSQLQIQ
+435 
-445 QQQQQEPLV
+445 
-454 PARLRQA
+454 
-461 KEKTNV
+461 
-467 ESKADERGDF
+467 
-477 VAAGRPSNWEQSR
+477 
-490 RPSFAGRRSRRNS
+490 GRRSRRNS

-626 SGMTMPDA
+626 SGMTMPDT

-745 LDKYQQSIAIMNMN
+745 LDKYQQ
-759 LQDIQQDI
+759 
-767 HRLAT
+767 
-772 QQSQMQA
+772 
-779 QHLQAQQ
+779 
-786 LMQAQQIAN
+786 
-795 MLNQQQTYGSQ
+795 QTYGSQ

-891 QQQQVQQQQ
+891 QQQQQVQQQQ

-997 QQHQQKQKQT
+997 QQQHQQKQKQT

-1028 NGVGGGAGGGG
+1028 NGGGSGAGGGG

-1275 VNSKSSV
+1275 VNSKSAV

-1320 SGAVSPT
+1320 SGAVSPI

-1341 PPQQLQQQPMSPTRL
+1341 PQQMQQQPMSPTRL
-1356 QQNSNNAEAAKNKAL
+1356 QQNSNIAEAAKNKAL

>member
-1 MDVETQEIRQAR
+1 MDAETQEIRQAR

-48 KPQII
+48 KPQIV

-73 NYQSMNHW
+73 NYQSLNHW
-81 SIIQTLARKGV
+81 SILQTLARKGV
-92 PVAETSDM
+92 PVAESSDM

-116 AHMSVIESLMVLYA
+116 AHMSVIESMMVLYA

-144 RISGN
+144 RISGS
-149 NYQAPAGQ
+149 NYQAPSSQ
-157 SYEQAL
+157 SYEQGL
-163 LGWISHACAALKKR
+163 LAWISHACAALKKR
-177 IIKEVDAGLPDDN
+177 IVKELETSVPDEI
-190 GSRLQTPDIPPVR
+190 GTRLQTPDIPPVR

-241 SIHNILLVC
+241 SIHNILLVSS
-250 NFSQKHLPY
+250 FSQKHLPY
-259 SVFHMTPED
+259 GVFHMTPED
-268 VTYMRGSMKLNLVV
+268 ITYMRGSMKLNLVL

-310 ARRTL
+310 TRRSQ

-322 CHRRGLTVQP
+322 CHRRGLTMQP

-347 VGSPQNRPPFQ
+347 IGSPSNRPPFQ
-358 VPHSNSF
+358 VPHTNSF
-365 GGGLNRR
+365 SGGALNRR
-372 STPPNEYQTV
+372 STPPTEYQTM
-382 SQSNNFDG
+382 QSNNFDG
-390 NHAEAFVVHKS
+390 NQAEAFVVHKS
-401 RGITTLASM
+401 RGITTLSSM
-410 HSQQQQQLHQQQQ
+410 HSQQQQQQQ
-423 QQQQYHQQAQQQ
+423 QQQQYQHQQ
-435 HPSQSQLQIQ
+435 QS
-445 QQQQQEPLV
+445 QQEPLV

-461 KEKTNV
+461 KEKNNV

-520 QLNTLGRYERDR
+520 QLNTLGRFERERDR
-532 ERKLSNTSVGG
+532 ERKLSNTS
-543 FPVEPAVAVRSS
+543 VEPAVAVRSS

-581 KYSMRRQVSVDNVPT
+581 KYSMRRQASADNVPT
-596 VSSHNLSNAGSP
+596 ASAHNLSNAGSP
-608 LPMARHK
+608 LPARNK
-615 QHSSDKDYGSN
+615 QHSIDRDYS
-626 SGMTMPDA
+626 TVDH
-634 FNDSRSTSGYDPEST
+634 FNDARSSGYDPEST

-669 VVGDDDMR
+669 TCDDDLR
-677 SLENAS
+677 SLENAT
-683 KLSTIRMKLE
+683 KLSTMRMKLE
-693 EKRRRI
+693 ERRRRI

-704 KIEMALLRHQEKEDL
+704 KIEMAVLRHQEKTCQEDL
-719 ESCPDVMKWETMS
+719 ESCPDVLKWETMS
-732 NESKRTPDMDPVD
+732 NESKRTPEIDPADM
-745 LDKYQQSIAIMNMN
+745 DKYQQSIAIMNMN

-795 MLNQQQTYGSQ
+795 MLNQQTYGSQ
-806 QHLADHHYQQS
+806 QHLAEHHYQQ
-817 RPVQQSFGSSPHLP
+817 RPMQQSFGSSPHLP
-831 QAYNAPVSAYSS
+831 QAFNAPVSAYNS

-848 DPYQQQLQHQQHQQQ
+848 DPYQQQQQQQHHSHQQ
-863 QPMAMPQPMQYVNE
+863 QPMQMPPMQYVNE
-877 HGQYMSPPQPAHYM
+877 HGQYMSPPAHYM
-891 QQQQVQQQQ
+891 Q
-900 QPQSIYSDNGAAYN
+900 PQSLYSDNGAPYN
-914 HSNHSP
+914 NHSP
-920 YGGAPPQYRSSVVY
+920 YGAPPLPQYQQHQQRNSVY
-934 DDYGQPTN
+934 DEYGQPAN
-942 HFYLHESSPQ
+942 HFYLHESP
-952 PQPHPHP
+952 PQPHAHP

-973 EQQQQI
+973 EQQQQAQQQQ
-979 QPPLVDVN
+979 QPLLDVN
-987 AWQTQQQQQQ
+987 AWQTQKKMQQQQQ
-997 QQHQQKQKQT
+997 QQN
-1007 WMNRPPSSA
+1007 WPNRPPSSA
-1016 GAPSPGSFVLHQ
+1016 GTSQGFVLHQ
-1028 NGVGGGAGGGG
+1028 NGGGGGGG

-1046 VQASPQHAQ
+1046 VQSSPQHGQ
-1055 RGSNG
+1055 RVHGGGGGSANG

-1074 SPKAPQPMG
+1074 SPKGNMGQPNMG
-1083 MPMGM
+1083 MG
-1088 AMQHEDMMAP
+1088 QHEDMMAP

-1123 TRISDFVH
+1123 TRISDFVVQQQQRLHHH
-1131 QQQQQHQQQ
+1131 QQQQQQQQQ
-1140 LQQQQ
+1140 LPAA
-1145 QRLQGHSGRGSSSE
+1145 HSGRGSSSE
-1159 DYDSGEMIS
+1159 DYDSGELIS

-1183 SPSRPS
+1183 SPSRPA

-1197 PRAMA
+1197 PRGGG
-1202 SGGEDQPPE
+1202 SGGGGNGNGNGNGSGSGEEQRPE

-1217 FDDEQPKRPKPP
+1217 FDNDQPKRPKPP
-1229 LRAKRS
+1229 LRAKKS
-1235 PKKEAPPGSR
+1235 PKKEPSR
-1245 DSVDH
+1245 DNVDN
-1250 QATLKRESLSQLHN
+1250 QVVLKRESLSQLHN
-1264 NNNSIGFGGED
+1264 SNNFASEEAKNASAA
-1275 VNSKSSV
+1275 
-1282 TRHSIHGLNHSNSVK
+1282 RHSIHNFPGVQANANANSA
-1297 SPGNATYNKYTDEPP
+1297 GNATYNKYTDEPP
-1312 IQLRQLAV
+1312 IQLRQIAASAAEPNV
-1320 SGAVSPT
+1320 
-1327 GHERRHLED
+1327 HERRHLED
-1336 VTNQP
+1336 LTNQP
-1341 PPQQLQQQPMSPTRL
+1341 QQQQQQPLSPSRL
-1356 QQNSNNAEAAKNKAL
+1356 RAEHSSSSAEAAKKKAL
-1371 VIGADTANLDP
+1371 VIGADATNLDP
-1382 DSVDEM
+1382 ESVDEM

-1406 EEAKARKEIESSQK
+1406 EEAKARKEIEASQK
-1420 REKEREKEE
+1420 REKERQKEE
-1429 ERSRKKEEQMARR
+1429 ERARKKEEQMARR

-1468 DLHVKLQPHSST
+1468 DLHVKLQPQSSNA
-1480 STTPRLRQQRTTRP
+1480 STPRLRQQRVTRP

-1511 SSISS
+1511 SSLSS

-1525 LTGYGQLSSNSM
+1525 LTGYGTLSSNSM
-1537 KRDYY
+1537 KRDFY

-1549 TVKES
+1549 TVK
-1554 PDDYPSTSS
+1554 
-1563 TPIGRRGSYKTS
+1563 
-1575 REPAGV
+1575 
-1581 ERGRTLS
+1581 
-1588 RISVAKGS
+1588 
-1596 TLNFRGRKSNSLMN
+1596 
-1610 LCDTDSGLG
+1610 
-1619 RATPP
+1619 
-1624 RRAPSPGMGMGA
+1624 
-1636 SGRHMPSPSGPG
+1636 
-1648 SLPPGLISKRRGFD
+1648 
-1662 DGSSDFSLTPN
+1662 
-1673 LNMEY
+1673 
-1678 SGPKLYKQPA
+1678 GPKLYKQPA

-1699 VEYCVFPGVV
+1699 VEYCVFPGAV

-1733 RDAGCQFRALYSYQ
+1733 RDAGCQFRALYSYM

>member
-53 VELGNATLYCQTLS
+53 VELGNATLYCQTLA

-92 PVAETSDM
+92 PVAESADM

-149 NYQAPAGQ
+149 NYQAPTGQ

-190 GSRLQTPDIPPVR
+190 TPDIPPVR

-259 SVFHMTPED
+259 TVMHMTPED

-310 ARRTL
+310 ARRTM

-382 SQSNNFDG
+382 QSNNFDG

-410 HSQQQQQLHQQQQ
+410 HSQQQQLHQQQHQHQ
-423 QQQQYHQQAQQQ
+423 QHQQQYQQQPLQQ
-435 HPSQSQLQIQ
+435 HPSQSQLQI
-445 QQQQQEPLV
+445 QQQEPLV

-532 ERKLSNTSVGG
+532 ERKLSNTSVGSY
-543 FPVEPAVAVRSS
+543 PVEPAVAVRSS

-608 LPMARHK
+608 LPVARHK
-615 QHSSDKDYGSN
+615 QHSSDKDYSSN
-626 SGMTMPDA
+626 SGMTPDA
-634 FNDSRSTSGYDPEST
+634 YNDTRSTSAYDPEST

-669 VVGDDDMR
+669 VGDDDMR

-704 KIEMALLRHQEKEDL
+704 KIEMALMRHQEKEDL

-745 LDKYQQSIAIMNMN
+745 LDKYQ
-759 LQDIQQDI
+759 
-767 HRLAT
+767 
-772 QQSQMQA
+772 
-779 QHLQAQQ
+779 
-786 LMQAQQIAN
+786 
-795 MLNQQQTYGSQ
+795 
-806 QHLADHHYQQS
+806 
-817 RPVQQSFGSSPHLP
+817 
-831 QAYNAPVSAYSS
+831 AYNAPVSAYSS

-848 DPYQQQLQHQQHQQQ
+848 DPYQQQLHHQQQ
-863 QPMAMPQPMQYVNE
+863 QPMPMPQPMQYVNE

-891 QQQQVQQQQ
+891 PQQTQ

-920 YGGAPPQYRSSVVY
+920 YGGAPQYRSSVVY

-952 PQPHPHP
+952 PQAHPHP

-979 QPPLVDVN
+979 QPSLVDVN
-987 AWQTQQQQQQ
+987 AWQTQQ
-997 QQHQQKQKQT
+997 HQKQKQT

-1016 GAPSPGSFVLHQ
+1016 GAPSPGSFMLHQ
-1028 NGVGGGAGGGG
+1028 NGGSGGGGGG

-1046 VQASPQHAQ
+1046 VQASPQHGQ
-1055 RGSNG
+1055 RQVSGSNG

-1074 SPKAPQPMG
+1074 SPKAPQNMG

-1088 AMQHEDMMAP
+1088 PMQQEDMMAP

-1123 TRISDFVH
+1123 THITDFVH

-1140 LQQQQ
+1140 LQQQ

-1202 SGGEDQPPE
+1202 AAPGAEDQPPE

-1235 PKKEAPPGSR
+1235 PKKESPPGSR
-1245 DSVDH
+1245 DSVDN
-1250 QATLKRESLSQLHN
+1250 QATLKRESLSHLHN
-1264 NNNSIGFGGED
+1264 NNNIGFGNDD
-1275 VNSKSSV
+1275 VNSKPV
-1282 TRHSIHGLNHSNSVK
+1282 TRHSIHGLNNSNSVK

-1320 SGAVSPT
+1320 SGAMSPT
-1327 GHERRHLED
+1327 SNERRHLDD
-1336 VTNQP
+1336 VSNQS
-1341 PPQQLQQQPMSPTRL
+1341 PQQTQQPMSPTRL
-1356 QQNSNNAEAAKNKAL
+1356 QQSSNNAEAAKNKAL
-1371 VIGADTANLDP
+1371 VIGADSTNLDP
-1382 DSVDEM
+1382 ESVDEM

-1406 EEAKARKEIESSQK
+1406 EEAKARKEIEASQK

-1468 DLHVKLQPHSST
+1468 DLHVKLQSHSST

-1525 LTGYGQLSSNSM
+1525 LT
-1537 KRDYY
+1537 
-1542 RGSQDSL
+1542 
-1549 TVKES
+1549 
-1554 PDDYPSTSS
+1554 
-1563 TPIGRRGSYKTS
+1563 
-1575 REPAGV
+1575 EPAGV

-1636 SGRHMPSPSGPG
+1636 
-1648 SLPPGLISKRRGFD
+1648 
-1662 DGSSDFSLTPN
+1662 
-1673 LNMEY
+1673 

-1760 PSQVD
+1760 PSQVE

>member
-1 MDVETQEIRQAR
+1 MDAETQEIRQAR

-48 KPQII
+48 KPQIV

-73 NYQSMNHW
+73 NYQSLNHW
-81 SIIQTLARKGV
+81 SILQTLARKGV
-92 PVAETSDM
+92 PVAESSDM

-116 AHMSVIESLMVLYA
+116 AHMSVIESMMVLYA

-144 RISGN
+144 RISGS
-149 NYQAPAGQ
+149 NYQAPSSQ
-157 SYEQAL
+157 SYEQGL
-163 LGWISHACAALKKR
+163 LAWISHACAALKKR
-177 IIKEVDAGLPDDN
+177 IVKELETSVPDEI
-190 GSRLQTPDIPPVR
+190 GTRLQTPDIPPVR

-241 SIHNILLVC
+241 SIHNILLVSS
-250 NFSQKHLPY
+250 FSQKHLPY
-259 SVFHMTPED
+259 GVFHMTPED
-268 VTYMRGSMKLNLVV
+268 ITYMRGSMKLNLVL

-310 ARRTL
+310 TRRSQ

-322 CHRRGLTVQP
+322 CHRRGLTMQP

-347 VGSPQNRPPFQ
+347 IGSPSNRPPFQ
-358 VPHSNSF
+358 VPHTNSF
-365 GGGLNRR
+365 SGGALNRR
-372 STPPNEYQTV
+372 STPPTEYQTM
-382 SQSNNFDG
+382 QSNNFDG
-390 NHAEAFVVHKS
+390 NQAEAFVVHKS
-401 RGITTLASM
+401 RGITTLSSM
-410 HSQQQQQLHQQQQ
+410 HSQQQQQQQ
-423 QQQQYHQQAQQQ
+423 QQQQYQHQQ
-435 HPSQSQLQIQ
+435 QS
-445 QQQQQEPLV
+445 QQEPLV

-461 KEKTNV
+461 KEKNNV

-520 QLNTLGRYERDR
+520 QLNTLGRFERERDR
-532 ERKLSNTSVGG
+532 ERKLSNTS
-543 FPVEPAVAVRSS
+543 VEPAVAVRSS

-581 KYSMRRQVSVDNVPT
+581 KYSMRRQASADNVPT
-596 VSSHNLSNAGSP
+596 ASAHNLSNAGSP
-608 LPMARHK
+608 LPARNK
-615 QHSSDKDYGSN
+615 QHSIDRDYS
-626 SGMTMPDA
+626 TVDH
-634 FNDSRSTSGYDPEST
+634 FNDARSSGYDPEST

-669 VVGDDDMR
+669 TCDDDLR
-677 SLENAS
+677 SLENAT
-683 KLSTIRMKLE
+683 KLSTMRMKLE
-693 EKRRRI
+693 ERRRRI

-704 KIEMALLRHQEKEDL
+704 KIEMAVLRHQEKTCQEDL
-719 ESCPDVMKWETMS
+719 ESCPDVLKWETMS
-732 NESKRTPDMDPVD
+732 NESKRTPEIDPADM
-745 LDKYQQSIAIMNMN
+745 DKYQQSIAIMNMN

-806 QHLADHHYQQS
+806 QHLAEHHYQQ
-817 RPVQQSFGSSPHLP
+817 RPMQQSFGSSPHLP
-831 QAYNAPVSAYSS
+831 QAFNAPVSAYNS

-848 DPYQQQLQHQQHQQQ
+848 DPYQQQQQQQHHSHQQ
-863 QPMAMPQPMQYVNE
+863 QPMQMPPMQYVNE
-877 HGQYMSPPQPAHYM
+877 HGQYMSPPAHYM
-891 QQQQVQQQQ
+891 Q
-900 QPQSIYSDNGAAYN
+900 PQSLYSDNGAPYN
-914 HSNHSP
+914 NHSP
-920 YGGAPPQYRSSVVY
+920 YGAPPLPQYQQHQQRNSVY
-934 DDYGQPTN
+934 DEYGQPAN
-942 HFYLHESSPQ
+942 HFYLHESP
-952 PQPHPHP
+952 PQPHAHP

-973 EQQQQI
+973 EQQQQAQQQQ
-979 QPPLVDVN
+979 QPLLDVN
-987 AWQTQQQQQQ
+987 AWQTQKKMQQQQQ
-997 QQHQQKQKQT
+997 QQN
-1007 WMNRPPSSA
+1007 WPNRPPSSA
-1016 GAPSPGSFVLHQ
+1016 GTSQGFVLHQ
-1028 NGVGGGAGGGG
+1028 NGGGGGGG

-1046 VQASPQHAQ
+1046 VQSSPQHGQ
-1055 RGSNG
+1055 RVHGGGGGSANG

-1074 SPKAPQPMG
+1074 SPKGNMGQPNMG
-1083 MPMGM
+1083 MG
-1088 AMQHEDMMAP
+1088 QHEDMMAP

-1123 TRISDFVH
+1123 TRISDFVVQQQQRLHHH
-1131 QQQQQHQQQ
+1131 QQQQQQQQQ
-1140 LQQQQ
+1140 LPAA
-1145 QRLQGHSGRGSSSE
+1145 HSGRGSSSE
-1159 DYDSGEMIS
+1159 DYDSGELIS

-1183 SPSRPS
+1183 SPSRPA

-1197 PRAMA
+1197 PRGGG
-1202 SGGEDQPPE
+1202 SGGGGNGNGNGNGSGSGEEQRPE

-1217 FDDEQPKRPKPP
+1217 FDNDQPKRPKPP
-1229 LRAKRS
+1229 LRAKKS
-1235 PKKEAPPGSR
+1235 PKKEPSR
-1245 DSVDH
+1245 DNVDN
-1250 QATLKRESLSQLHN
+1250 QVVLKRESLSQLHN
-1264 NNNSIGFGGED
+1264 SNNFASEEAKNASAA
-1275 VNSKSSV
+1275 
-1282 TRHSIHGLNHSNSVK
+1282 RHSIHNFPGVQANANANSA
-1297 SPGNATYNKYTDEPP
+1297 GNATYNKYTDEPP
-1312 IQLRQLAV
+1312 IQLRQIAASAAEPNV
-1320 SGAVSPT
+1320 
-1327 GHERRHLED
+1327 HERRHLED
-1336 VTNQP
+1336 LTNQP
-1341 PPQQLQQQPMSPTRL
+1341 QQQQQQPLSPSRL
-1356 QQNSNNAEAAKNKAL
+1356 RAEHSSSSAEAAKKKAL
-1371 VIGADTANLDP
+1371 VIGADATNLDP
-1382 DSVDEM
+1382 ESVDEM

-1406 EEAKARKEIESSQK
+1406 EEAKARKEIEASQK
-1420 REKEREKEE
+1420 REKERQKEE
-1429 ERSRKKEEQMARR
+1429 ERARKKEEQMARR

-1468 DLHVKLQPHSST
+1468 DLHVKLQPQSSNA
-1480 STTPRLRQQRTTRP
+1480 STPRLRQQRVTRP

-1511 SSISS
+1511 SSLSS

-1525 LTGYGQLSSNSM
+1525 L
-1537 KRDYY
+1537 
-1542 RGSQDSL
+1542 
-1549 TVKES
+1549 
-1554 PDDYPSTSS
+1554 
-1563 TPIGRRGSYKTS
+1563 
-1575 REPAGV
+1575 
-1581 ERGRTLS
+1581 
-1588 RISVAKGS
+1588 
-1596 TLNFRGRKSNSLMN
+1596 
-1610 LCDTDSGLG
+1610 TDSGLG

-1624 RRAPSPGMGMGA
+1624 RRAPSPGMAA

-1662 DGSSDFSLTPN
+1662 DGSSDTSLI
-1673 LNMEY
+1673 MEY

-1699 VEYCVFPGVV
+1699 VEYCVFPGAV

-1733 RDAGCQFRALYSYQ
+1733 RDAGCQFRALYSYM

>member
-358 VPHSNSF
+358 
-365 GGGLNRR
+365 
-372 STPPNEYQTV
+372 
-382 SQSNNFDG
+382 
-390 NHAEAFVVHKS
+390 AFVVHKS

>member
-53 VELGNATLYCQTLS
+53 VELGNATLYCQTLA

-92 PVAETSDM
+92 PVAESADM

-149 NYQAPAGQ
+149 NYQAPTGQ

-259 SVFHMTPED
+259 TVMHMTPED

-310 ARRTL
+310 ARRTM

-358 VPHSNSF
+358 
-365 GGGLNRR
+365 
-372 STPPNEYQTV
+372 
-382 SQSNNFDG
+382 
-390 NHAEAFVVHKS
+390 
-401 RGITTLASM
+401 
-410 HSQQQQQLHQQQQ
+410 
-423 QQQQYHQQAQQQ
+423 
-435 HPSQSQLQIQ
+435 
-445 QQQQQEPLV
+445 
-454 PARLRQA
+454 
-461 KEKTNV
+461 
-467 ESKADERGDF
+467 
-477 VAAGRPSNWEQSR
+477 
-490 RPSFAGRRSRRNS
+490 GRRSRRNS

-532 ERKLSNTSVGG
+532 ERKLSNTSVGSY
-543 FPVEPAVAVRSS
+543 PVEPAVAVRSS

-608 LPMARHK
+608 LPVARHK
-615 QHSSDKDYGSN
+615 QHSSDKDYSSN
-626 SGMTMPDA
+626 SGMTPDA
-634 FNDSRSTSGYDPEST
+634 YNDSRSTSAYDPEST

-669 VVGDDDMR
+669 VGDDDMR

-806 QHLADHHYQQS
+806 QHLADHHYQQQ
-817 RPVQQSFGSSPHLP
+817 RPMQQSFGSSPHIP

-848 DPYQQQLQHQQHQQQ
+848 DPYQQQLHHQQQ
-863 QPMAMPQPMQYVNE
+863 QPMPMPQPMQYVNE

-891 QQQQVQQQQ
+891 PQQTQ

-920 YGGAPPQYRSSVVY
+920 YGGAPQYRSSVVY

-952 PQPHPHP
+952 PQAHPHP

-979 QPPLVDVN
+979 QPSLVDVN
-987 AWQTQQQQQQ
+987 AWQTQQ
-997 QQHQQKQKQT
+997 HQKQKQT

-1028 NGVGGGAGGGG
+1028 NGGGGGGGGG

-1046 VQASPQHAQ
+1046 VQASPQHGQ
-1055 RGSNG
+1055 RQVSGSNG

-1074 SPKAPQPMG
+1074 SPKAPPNMG

-1088 AMQHEDMMAP
+1088 PMQQEDMMAP

-1123 TRISDFVH
+1123 THISDFVH

-1140 LQQQQ
+1140 LQQQ

-1202 SGGEDQPPE
+1202 AAPGGEDQPPE

-1235 PKKEAPPGSR
+1235 PKKESPPGSR
-1245 DSVDH
+1245 DSVDN
-1250 QATLKRESLSQLHN
+1250 QATLKRESLSHLHN
-1264 NNNSIGFGGED
+1264 NNNIGFGNDD
-1275 VNSKSSV
+1275 VNSKPV
-1282 TRHSIHGLNHSNSVK
+1282 TRHSIHGLNNSNNVK

-1320 SGAVSPT
+1320 SGAMSPT
-1327 GHERRHLED
+1327 SNERRHLED
-1336 VTNQP
+1336 VSNQS
-1341 PPQQLQQQPMSPTRL
+1341 PQQTQQPMSPTRL

-1371 VIGADTANLDP
+1371 VIGADSTNLDP
-1382 DSVDEM
+1382 ESVDEM

-1406 EEAKARKEIESSQK
+1406 EEAKARKEIEASQK

-1468 DLHVKLQPHSST
+1468 DLHVKLQSHSST

-1610 LCDTDSGLG
+1610 LC
-1619 RATPP
+1619 
-1624 RRAPSPGMGMGA
+1624 
-1636 SGRHMPSPSGPG
+1636 
-1648 SLPPGLISKRRGFD
+1648 
-1662 DGSSDFSLTPN
+1662 
-1673 LNMEY
+1673 
-1678 SGPKLYKQPA
+1678 GPKLYKQPA

-1760 PSQVD
+1760 PSQVE

>member
-1 MDVETQEIRQAR
+1 MDAETQEIRQAR

-48 KPQII
+48 KPQIV

-73 NYQSMNHW
+73 NYQSLNHW
-81 SIIQTLARKGV
+81 SILQTLARKGV
-92 PVAETSDM
+92 PVAESSDM

-130 KEISSGDRVMAAIR
+130 KEISSGDRVVAAIR
-144 RISGN
+144 RISGS

-157 SYEQAL
+157 SYEQGL
-163 LGWISHACAALKKR
+163 LAWISHACAALKKR
-177 IIKEVDAGLPDDN
+177 IVKELETSVPDEI
-190 GSRLQTPDIPPVR
+190 GTRLQTPDIPPVR

-241 SIHNILLVC
+241 SIHNILLVSS
-250 NFSQKHLPY
+250 FSQKHLPY
-259 SVFHMTPED
+259 GVFHMTPED
-268 VTYMRGSMKLNLVV
+268 ITYMRGSMKLNLVL

-310 ARRTL
+310 TRRSQ
-315 GANEHGI
+315 GANVHGI
-322 CHRRGLTVQP
+322 CHRRGLTMQP

-347 VGSPQNRPPFQ
+347 IGSPSNRPPFQ
-358 VPHSNSF
+358 VPHTNSF
-365 GGGLNRR
+365 SGGALNRR
-372 STPPNEYQTV
+372 STPPTEYQTM
-382 SQSNNFDG
+382 QSNNFDG
-390 NHAEAFVVHKS
+390 NQAEAFVVHKS
-401 RGITTLASM
+401 RGITTLSSM
-410 HSQQQQQLHQQQQ
+410 HSQQQQQQQ
-423 QQQQYHQQAQQQ
+423 QQQQYQHQQ
-435 HPSQSQLQIQ
+435 QS
-445 QQQQQEPLV
+445 QQEPLV

-461 KEKTNV
+461 KEKNNV

-520 QLNTLGRYERDR
+520 QLNTLGRYERERDR
-532 ERKLSNTSVGG
+532 ERKLSNTS
-543 FPVEPAVAVRSS
+543 VEPAVAVRSS

-581 KYSMRRQVSVDNVPT
+581 KYSMRRQASSADNVPT
-596 VSSHNLSNAGSP
+596 ASAHNLSNAGSP
-608 LPMARHK
+608 LPARNK
-615 QHSSDKDYGSN
+615 QHSIDRDYSTVDHYN
-626 SGMTMPDA
+626 DA
-634 FNDSRSTSGYDPEST
+634 RSTGYDPEST

-669 VVGDDDMR
+669 TCDDDLR
-677 SLENAS
+677 SLENAT
-683 KLSTIRMKLE
+683 KLSTMRMKLE
-693 EKRRRI
+693 ERRRRI

-704 KIEMALLRHQEKEDL
+704 KIEMAVLRHQEKVCQEDL
-719 ESCPDVMKWETMS
+719 ESCPDVLKWETMS
-732 NESKRTPDMDPVD
+732 NESKRTPEIDPADM
-745 LDKYQQSIAIMNMN
+745 DKYQQSIAIMNMN

-806 QHLADHHYQQS
+806 QHLAEHHYQQ
-817 RPVQQSFGSSPHLP
+817 RPMQQSFGSSPHLP
-831 QAYNAPVSAYSS
+831 QAFNAPVSAYNS

-848 DPYQQQLQHQQHQQQ
+848 DPYQQQQQQHHSHQQ
-863 QPMAMPQPMQYVNE
+863 QPMQMPPMQYVNE
-877 HGQYMSPPQPAHYM
+877 HGQYMSPPAHYM
-891 QQQQVQQQQ
+891 
-900 QPQSIYSDNGAAYN
+900 QPQSIYSDNGAPYN
-914 HSNHSP
+914 NHSP
-920 YGGAPPQYRSSVVY
+920 YGAPPMPQYQQQHQQRNSVY
-934 DDYGQPTN
+934 DEYGQPAN
-942 HFYLHESSPQ
+942 HFYLHESPPQ
-952 PQPHPHP
+952 PHP

-973 EQQQQI
+973 EQQQQ
-979 QPPLVDVN
+979 
-987 AWQTQQQQQQ
+987 AQQQQQQ
-997 QQHQQKQKQT
+997 QPLLDVNAWQIQKKMQQQQQQQN
-1007 WMNRPPSSA
+1007 WPNRPPSSA
-1016 GAPSPGSFVLHQ
+1016 GTSQGFVLHQ
-1028 NGVGGGAGGGG
+1028 NGGGGGG

-1046 VQASPQHAQ
+1046 VQSSPQHGQ
-1055 RGSNG
+1055 RIHGGGGSGSANG

-1074 SPKAPQPMG
+1074 SPKGNMGQPMG
-1083 MPMGM
+1083 MG
-1088 AMQHEDMMAP
+1088 QHEDMMAP

-1123 TRISDFVH
+1123 TRISDFVVQQQQRLHHH
-1131 QQQQQHQQQ
+1131 QQQQQ
-1140 LQQQQ
+1140 QQQQ
-1145 QRLQGHSGRGSSSE
+1145 QQLPTAHSGRGSSSE
-1159 DYDSGEMIS
+1159 DYDSGELIS

-1183 SPSRPS
+1183 SPSRPA

-1197 PRAMA
+1197 PRGGGGNGNGNG
-1202 SGGEDQPPE
+1202 SGSGEEQRPE

-1217 FDDEQPKRPKPP
+1217 FDNDQPKRPKPP
-1229 LRAKRS
+1229 LRAKKS
-1235 PKKEAPPGSR
+1235 PKKEPSR
-1245 DSVDH
+1245 DNVDN
-1250 QATLKRESLSQLHN
+1250 QVVLKRESLSQLHN
-1264 NNNSIGFGGED
+1264 SNNFASEEAKNA
-1275 VNSKSSV
+1275 
-1282 TRHSIHGLNHSNSVK
+1282 TAARHSIHNFPGVQANANAN
-1297 SPGNATYNKYTDEPP
+1297 PAGNATYNKYTDEPP
-1312 IQLRQLAV
+1312 IQLRQITASAAEPNV
-1320 SGAVSPT
+1320 
-1327 GHERRHLED
+1327 HERRHLED
-1336 VTNQP
+1336 LTNQP
-1341 PPQQLQQQPMSPTRL
+1341 QQQQQQQPLSPSRL
-1356 QQNSNNAEAAKNKAL
+1356 RAEHSSSSAEAAKKKAL
-1371 VIGADTANLDP
+1371 VIGVDATNLDP
-1382 DSVDEM
+1382 ESVDEM

-1406 EEAKARKEIESSQK
+1406 EEAKARKEIEASQK

-1429 ERSRKKEEQMARR
+1429 ERARKKEEQVARR

-1468 DLHVKLQPHSST
+1468 DLHVKLQPQSSNA
-1480 STTPRLRQQRTTRP
+1480 STPRLRQQRVTRP

-1511 SSISS
+1511 SSLSS

-1537 KRDYY
+1537 KRDFY

-1575 REPAGV
+1575 R
-1581 ERGRTLS
+1581 
-1588 RISVAKGS
+1588 
-1596 TLNFRGRKSNSLMN
+1596 
-1610 LCDTDSGLG
+1610 DSGLG

-1624 RRAPSPGMGMGA
+1624 RRAPSPGMA
-1636 SGRHMPSPSGPG
+1636 A
-1648 SLPPGLISKRRGFD
+1648 
-1662 DGSSDFSLTPN
+1662 
-1673 LNMEY
+1673 

-1699 VEYCVFPGVV
+1699 VEYCVFPGAV

-1733 RDAGCQFRALYSYQ
+1733 RDAGCQFRALYSYM

>member
-92 PVAETSDM
+92 PVAESSDM

-149 NYQAPAGQ
+149 NYQAPPGQ

-268 VTYMRGSMKLNLVV
+268 VTYMRGSMKLNLVL

-358 VPHSNSF
+358 
-365 GGGLNRR
+365 
-372 STPPNEYQTV
+372 
-382 SQSNNFDG
+382 
-390 NHAEAFVVHKS
+390 
-401 RGITTLASM
+401 
-410 HSQQQQQLHQQQQ
+410 
-423 QQQQYHQQAQQQ
+423 
-435 HPSQSQLQIQ
+435 
-445 QQQQQEPLV
+445 
-454 PARLRQA
+454 
-461 KEKTNV
+461 
-467 ESKADERGDF
+467 
-477 VAAGRPSNWEQSR
+477 
-490 RPSFAGRRSRRNS
+490 GRRSRRNS

-532 ERKLSNTSVGG
+532 ERKLSNTSVGSAY
-543 FPVEPAVAVRSS
+543 PVEPAVAVRSS

-596 VSSHNLSNAGSP
+596 VSSHNLSNTGSP
-608 LPMARHK
+608 LPVARHK
-615 QHSSDKDYGSN
+615 QHSSDKDYSSN
-626 SGMTMPDA
+626 SGMTPDA
-634 FNDSRSTSGYDPEST
+634 YNDTRSTSGYDPEST

-669 VVGDDDMR
+669 VGDDDMR

-745 LDKYQQSIAIMNMN
+745 LDKYQQ
-759 LQDIQQDI
+759 
-767 HRLAT
+767 
-772 QQSQMQA
+772 
-779 QHLQAQQ
+779 
-786 LMQAQQIAN
+786 
-795 MLNQQQTYGSQ
+795 QTYGSQ
-806 QHLADHHYQQS
+806 QHLADHHYQQP
-817 RPVQQSFGSSPHLP
+817 RPMQQSFGSSPHLP
-831 QAYNAPVSAYSS
+831 QAYNAPVSAYGS

-848 DPYQQQLQHQQHQQQ
+848 DPYQQQHQHQQP

-891 QQQQVQQQQ
+891 QQQPQQ

-914 HSNHSP
+914 NHSNHSP
-920 YGGAPPQYRSSVVY
+920 YGGAPQYRSSVVY

-952 PQPHPHP
+952 PQAHP

-987 AWQTQQQQQQ
+987 AWQTQQ
-997 QQHQQKQKQT
+997 HQKQKQT

-1028 NGVGGGAGGGG
+1028 NGGGGGGGGGGG

-1046 VQASPQHAQ
+1046 VQASPQHGQ
-1055 RGSNG
+1055 RQVSGSNG

-1074 SPKAPQPMG
+1074 SPKAPQQMG
-1083 MPMGM
+1083 MPMVM
-1088 AMQHEDMMAP
+1088 PMQHEDMMAP

-1140 LQQQQ
+1140 LQQQ

-1202 SGGEDQPPE
+1202 AASGGDDQPPE

-1245 DSVDH
+1245 DSVDN

-1264 NNNSIGFGGED
+1264 NNNIGFGGED
-1275 VNSKSSV
+1275 VNSKPV
-1282 TRHSIHGLNHSNSVK
+1282 TRHSIHGLNNSNSVK

-1327 GHERRHLED
+1327 GNERRLLED
-1336 VTNQP
+1336 LTNQP
-1341 PPQQLQQQPMSPTRL
+1341 PQQTMQQPMSPTRL
-1356 QQNSNNAEAAKNKAL
+1356 QQSSNNAEAAKNKAL
-1371 VIGADTANLDP
+1371 VIGADATNLDP

-1610 LCDTDSGLG
+1610 LCDSGLG

>member
-1 MDVETQEIRQAR
+1 MDAAESQEIRQAR

-73 NYQSMNHW
+73 NYQSLNHW

-92 PVAETSDM
+92 PVAESSDM

-130 KEISSGDRVMAAIR
+130 KEISSGDRIMSAIR
-144 RISGN
+144 RISGS
-149 NYQAPAGQ
+149 NYQTPQGQ
-157 SYEQAL
+157 TYEQAL
-163 LGWISHACAALKKR
+163 LAWISHACAALKKR
-177 IIKEVDAGLPDDN
+177 IIKEVETGMPDEN

-215 LLISYYCPKVVPWT
+215 LLIAYYCPKVVPWT

-241 SIHNILLVC
+241 SIHNILLVG

-259 SVFHMTPED
+259 GVFHMTPED
-268 VTYMRGSMKLNLVV
+268 VTFMRGSMKLNLVL

-322 CHRRGLTVQP
+322 CHRRGLTMQP

-337 DLRSDLDQPP
+337 DLRSDFDQPP
-347 VGSPQNRPPFQ
+347 VGSPSNRPPFQ

-365 GGGLNRR
+365 SGGLNRR
-372 STPPNEYQTV
+372 STPPNEYQQQQQQTV
-382 SQSNNFDG
+382 VQTNSNHFDG
-390 NHAEAFVVHKS
+390 NQGEAFVVHKS
-401 RGITTLASM
+401 RGITTLSSM
-410 HSQQQQQLHQQQQ
+410 HSQQQQQQQQQQHHHHQQQIHQQQQ
-423 QQQQYHQQAQQQ
+423 
-435 HPSQSQLQIQ
+435 SQLQLQLQQ

-520 QLNTLGRYERDR
+520 QINTLGGRFDRERDRDRER
-532 ERKLSNTSVGG
+532 ERKLSNTSIA
-543 FPVEPAVAVRSS
+543 EPAVAVRSS

-581 KYSMRRQVSVDNVPT
+581 KYSMRRQASSVDNVPT
-596 VSSHNLSNAGSP
+596 VSAHNLSNASSP
-608 LPMARHK
+608 LPQARNK
-615 QHSSDKDYGSN
+615 QHSSDKDYSN
-626 SGMTMPDA
+626 SVADSYNDA
-634 FNDSRSTSGYDPEST
+634 RSSAYDPEST

-669 VVGDDDMR
+669 VGDEDMR

-719 ESCPDVMKWETMS
+719 ESCPEVMKWETMS

-745 LDKYQQSIAIMNMN
+745 LDKYQVGEQSIAIMNMN

-786 LMQAQQIAN
+786 LLQAQQIAN

-806 QHLADHHYQQS
+806 QHLADHHYQQQQ
-817 RPVQQSFGSSPHLP
+817 RPMQQSFGSSPHLP

-848 DPYQQQLQHQQHQQQ
+848 DPYQQQQQLP
-863 QPMAMPQPMQYVNE
+863 QPMAMPQPMQFVNE
-877 HGQYMSPPQPAHYM
+877 HGQYMSPPQPSHY
-891 QQQQVQQQQ
+891 
-900 QPQSIYSDNGAAYN
+900 QPQSIYSDNGAPYN
-914 HSNHSP
+914 NHSP
-920 YGGAPPQYRSSVVY
+920 HYGAAAPPQYRSSVVF

-952 PQPHPHP
+952 PQVHP

-979 QPPLVDVN
+979 QPMVDVN
-987 AWQTQQQQQQ
+987 AWQTQQHQQQQ
-997 QQHQQKQKQT
+997 QQKKPQQT

-1016 GAPSPGSFVLHQ
+1016 GAAAQGSFMLHQ
-1028 NGVGGGAGGGG
+1028 NGGGGAGGSGGGGG

-1046 VQASPQHAQ
+1046 VQASPQHSQ
-1055 RGSNG
+1055 RQLGGGANG

-1074 SPKAPQPMG
+1074 SPKSQHQPQT
-1083 MPMGM
+1083 MGM
-1088 AMQHEDMMAP
+1088 AMPMPMQQEDMMAP

-1123 TRISDFVH
+1123 TRISDFVLQQ
-1131 QQQQQHQQQ
+1131 QQQQQHHHQQQ
-1140 LQQQQ
+1140 QQQQ
-1145 QRLQGHSGRGSSSE
+1145 QRLQGHGHSGRGSSSE

-1197 PRAMA
+1197 PRD
-1202 SGGEDQPPE
+1202 SEDQPAE

-1217 FDDEQPKRPKPP
+1217 FDDDQPKRPKPP

-1235 PKKEAPPGSR
+1235 PKKEALPLGSSGTSSRDR

-1250 QATLKRESLSQLHN
+1250 QTLLKRESLSQLHN
-1264 NNNSIGFGGED
+1264 NNNINNNGSED
-1275 VNSKSSV
+1275 GHKSAGAN
-1282 TRHSIHGLNHSNSVK
+1282 RHSIHGLNHSNSVK
-1297 SPGNATYNKYTDEPP
+1297 SPGNATYNKYTDEAP
-1312 IQLRQLAV
+1312 IQLRHLGV
-1320 SGAVSPT
+1320 SGSDPF
-1327 GHERRHLED
+1327 GHD
-1336 VTNQP
+1336 PQP
-1341 PPQQLQQQPMSPTRL
+1341 HPQPHPMQQQQPMSPTRL
-1356 QQNSNNAEAAKNKAL
+1356 QQTNSSAEAAKNKAL
-1371 VIGADTANLDP
+1371 VIGVDATNLDP
-1382 DSVDEM
+1382 ESVDEM

-1406 EEAKARKEIESSQK
+1406 EEAKARKEIEASQK

-1429 ERSRKKEEQMARR
+1429 ERARKKEDQMARR

-1468 DLHVKLQPHSST
+1468 DLHVKLQPQSST
-1480 STTPRLRQQRTTRP
+1480 ATNPRLRQQRTTRP

-1525 LTGYGQLSSNSM
+1525 LT
-1537 KRDYY
+1537 
-1542 RGSQDSL
+1542 
-1549 TVKES
+1549 ES

-1575 REPAGV
+1575 REPSAV

-1624 RRAPSPGMGMGA
+1624 RRAPSPGMGA
-1636 SGRHMPSPSGPG
+1636 
-1648 SLPPGLISKRRGFD
+1648 
-1662 DGSSDFSLTPN
+1662 
-1673 LNMEY
+1673 

-1699 VEYCVFPGVV
+1699 VEYCVFPGAV

-1733 RDAGCQFRALYSYQ
+1733 RDAGCQFRALYSYM
-1747 PETDQVTKLYGTG
+1747 PESDQVTKLYGTG

>member
-92 PVAETSDM
+92 PVAESSDM

-149 NYQAPAGQ
+149 NYQAPPGQ

-177 IIKEVDAGLPDDN
+177 IIKEVDAGLPDEN

-268 VTYMRGSMKLNLVV
+268 VTYMRGSMKLNLVL

-299 CYPGMDGQDVI
+299 CYPGMDGQ
-310 ARRTL
+310 
-315 GANEHGI
+315 
-322 CHRRGLTVQP
+322 
-332 VTPIP
+332 
-337 DLRSDLDQPP
+337 
-347 VGSPQNRPPFQ
+347 

-372 STPPNEYQTV
+372 STPPSEYQTV
-382 SQSNNFDG
+382 QSNNFDG
-390 NHAEAFVVHKS
+390 SNHAEAFVVHKS

-410 HSQQQQQLHQQQQ
+410 HSQQQQQLHQQHQQ
-423 QQQQYHQQAQQQ
+423 QPYHQQAPQQ
-435 HPSQSQLQIQ
+435 HPSQSQLQI
-445 QQQQQEPLV
+445 QQQEPLV

-532 ERKLSNTSVGG
+532 ERKLSNTSVGSAY
-543 FPVEPAVAVRSS
+543 PVEPAVAVRSS

-596 VSSHNLSNAGSP
+596 VSSHNLSNTGSP
-608 LPMARHK
+608 LPVARHK
-615 QHSSDKDYGSN
+615 QHSSDKDYSSN
-626 SGMTMPDA
+626 SGMTPDA
-634 FNDSRSTSGYDPEST
+634 YNDTRSTSGYDPEST

-669 VVGDDDMR
+669 VGDDDMR
-677 SLENAS
+677 SLENVS

-806 QHLADHHYQQS
+806 QHLADHHYQQQ
-817 RPVQQSFGSSPHLP
+817 RPMQQSFGSSPHLP

-848 DPYQQQLQHQQHQQQ
+848 DPYQQQLQHQQP

-891 QQQQVQQQQ
+891 QQQPPQ

-914 HSNHSP
+914 NHSNHSP
-920 YGGAPPQYRSSVVY
+920 YGGAPQYRSSVVY

-952 PQPHPHP
+952 PQAHP

-973 EQQQQI
+973 EQQQQQI

-987 AWQTQQQQQQ
+987 AWQTQQ
-997 QQHQQKQKQT
+997 HQKQKQT

-1028 NGVGGGAGGGG
+1028 NGGGGGGGGGG

-1046 VQASPQHAQ
+1046 VQASPQHGQ
-1055 RGSNG
+1055 RQMSGSNG

-1074 SPKAPQPMG
+1074 SPKAPQQMG

-1088 AMQHEDMMAP
+1088 PMQHEDMMAP

-1140 LQQQQ
+1140 LQQQ

-1202 SGGEDQPPE
+1202 AASGGEEPPE

-1235 PKKEAPPGSR
+1235 PKKEALPGSR
-1245 DSVDH
+1245 DSVDN

-1264 NNNSIGFGGED
+1264 NNNIGIGGED
-1275 VNSKSSV
+1275 VNSKPV
-1282 TRHSIHGLNHSNSVK
+1282 TRHSIHGLSNSNSVK

-1327 GHERRHLED
+1327 GNDLRHLED
-1336 VTNQP
+1336 LTNQS
-1341 PPQQLQQQPMSPTRL
+1341 PQQTMQQPMSPTRL
-1356 QQNSNNAEAAKNKAL
+1356 QQSSNNAEAAKNKAL
-1371 VIGADTANLDP
+1371 VIGADPTNLDP

-1525 LTGYGQLSSNSM
+1525 LTGYGQLSSSSM

-1549 TVKES
+1549 TVK
-1554 PDDYPSTSS
+1554 
-1563 TPIGRRGSYKTS
+1563 
-1575 REPAGV
+1575 
-1581 ERGRTLS
+1581 
-1588 RISVAKGS
+1588 
-1596 TLNFRGRKSNSLMN
+1596 
-1610 LCDTDSGLG
+1610 DSGLG

>member
-1 MDVETQEIRQAR
+1 MDAETQEIRQAR

-73 NYQSMNHW
+73 NYQSLNHW
-81 SIIQTLARKGV
+81 SILQTLARKGV
-92 PVAETSDM
+92 PVAESSDM

-144 RISGN
+144 RISGS
-149 NYQAPAGQ
+149 NYQAPPGQ

-163 LGWISHACAALKKR
+163 LAWISHACAALKKR
-177 IIKEVDAGLPDDN
+177 IIKEVETGLPDDN

-241 SIHNILLVC
+241 SIHNILLVG

-268 VTYMRGSMKLNLVV
+268 VTYMRGSMKLNLVL

-310 ARRTL
+310 ARRSL

-337 DLRSDLDQPP
+337 DLRSDLDTPP
-347 VGSPQNRPPFQ
+347 VGSPSNRPPFQ
-358 VPHSNSF
+358 
-365 GGGLNRR
+365 
-372 STPPNEYQTV
+372 
-382 SQSNNFDG
+382 
-390 NHAEAFVVHKS
+390 AFVVHKS

-410 HSQQQQQLHQQQQ
+410 HSQHQQQQQQQQLHQQQQ
-423 QQQQYHQQAQQQ
+423 QQQYQHQ
-435 HPSQSQLQIQ
+435 QSQLQL
-445 QQQQQEPLV
+445 QQQEPLV

-467 ESKADERGDF
+467 DSKADERGDYA
-477 VAAGRPSNWEQSR
+477 AAGRPSNWEQSR

-520 QLNTLGRYERDR
+520 QLNTLGRFDRERDR
-532 ERKLSNTSVGG
+532 ERKLSNTSIV
-543 FPVEPAVAVRSS
+543 VEPAVAIRSS

-581 KYSMRRQVSVDNVPT
+581 KYSMRRQASVDNVPT

-608 LPMARHK
+608 LPTARHK
-615 QHSSDKDYGSN
+615 QHSIDKDYNN
-626 SGMTMPDA
+626 SSMMADGGYSDA
-634 FNDSRSTSGYDPEST
+634 RSTSGYDPEST

-669 VVGDDDMR
+669 VGDDDMR

-806 QHLADHHYQQS
+806 QHLADHHYQQP
-817 RPVQQSFGSSPHLP
+817 RPMQQSFGSSPHLP
-831 QAYNAPVSAYSS
+831 QAYNYSS

-848 DPYQQQLQHQQHQQQ
+848 DPYQQHQQQQ
-863 QPMAMPQPMQYVNE
+863 QPMAMPQPMQFVNE

-891 QQQQVQQQQ
+891 SPQQHQQ

-914 HSNHSP
+914 HSP
-920 YGGAPPQYRSSVVY
+920 YGGAPPPQYRSSVVY

-952 PQPHPHP
+952 PPHPQQQHP

-973 EQQQQI
+973 EQQQHQ
-979 QPPLVDVN
+979 QMQQPLVDVN
-987 AWQTQQQQQQ
+987 AWQTQQQP
-997 QQHQQKQKQT
+997 KQPKQT

-1028 NGVGGGAGGGG
+1028 NGAGNGGGG

-1046 VQASPQHAQ
+1046 VQASPQH
-1055 RGSNG
+1055 RGANG

-1083 MPMGM
+1083 MPMDLP
-1088 AMQHEDMMAP
+1088 MQPEDMMAP

-1131 QQQQQHQQQ
+1131 QQQQQHHQQQ
-1140 LQQQQ
+1140 KLQQQQ

-1197 PRAMA
+1197 PRVAA
-1202 SGGEDQPPE
+1202 PAAAAPGEDQPPE

-1217 FDDEQPKRPKPP
+1217 FDDDQPKRPKPP

-1245 DSVDH
+1245 DSVD
-1250 QATLKRESLSQLHN
+1250 QAIKRESLSQLHN
-1264 NNNSIGFGGED
+1264 NNNIGIGGED
-1275 VNSKSSV
+1275 SNNKTV
-1282 TRHSIHGLNHSNSVK
+1282 TRHSVHGLNNSNSVK

-1336 VTNQP
+1336 VTNQSP
-1341 PPQQLQQQPMSPTRL
+1341 HQQHQQPPMSPTRL
-1356 QQNSNNAEAAKNKAL
+1356 QHSNQAAEAARNKAL
-1371 VIGADTANLDP
+1371 VIGVDATNLDP

-1406 EEAKARKEIESSQK
+1406 EEAKARKEIEASQK

-1429 ERSRKKEEQMARR
+1429 ERARKKEEQMARR

-1468 DLHVKLQPHSST
+1468 DMHVKLQPQSST

-1525 LTGYGQLSSNSM
+1525 L
-1537 KRDYY
+1537 
-1542 RGSQDSL
+1542 
-1549 TVKES
+1549 
-1554 PDDYPSTSS
+1554 
-1563 TPIGRRGSYKTS
+1563 
-1575 REPAGV
+1575 
-1581 ERGRTLS
+1581 
-1588 RISVAKGS
+1588 
-1596 TLNFRGRKSNSLMN
+1596 
-1610 LCDTDSGLG
+1610 TDSGLG

-1733 RDAGCQFRALYSYQ
+1733 RDAGCQFRALYSYV

>member
-53 VELGNATLYCQTLS
+53 VELGNATLYCQTLA

-92 PVAETSDM
+92 PVAESADM

-149 NYQAPAGQ
+149 NYQAPTGQ

-259 SVFHMTPED
+259 TVMHMTPED

-310 ARRTL
+310 ARRTM

-382 SQSNNFDG
+382 QSNNFDA

-410 HSQQQQQLHQQQQ
+410 HSQQQQLHQQQHQ
-423 QQQQYHQQAQQQ
+423 QHQQQYQQQPLQQ
-435 HPSQSQLQIQ
+435 HPSQSQLQI
-445 QQQQQEPLV
+445 QQQEPLV

-532 ERKLSNTSVGG
+532 ERKLSNTSVGSY
-543 FPVEPAVAVRSS
+543 PVEPAVAVRSS

-564 LGYDTDSGSEK
+564 LSYDTDSGSEK

-608 LPMARHK
+608 LPVARHK
-615 QHSSDKDYGSN
+615 QHSSDKDYSSN
-626 SGMTMPDA
+626 SGMTPDA
-634 FNDSRSTSGYDPEST
+634 YNDTRSTSAYDPEST

-669 VVGDDDMR
+669 VGDDDMR

-795 MLNQQQTYGSQ
+795 MLNQQTYGSQ
-806 QHLADHHYQQS
+806 QHLADHHYQQQ
-817 RPVQQSFGSSPHLP
+817 RPMQQSFGSSPHIP

-848 DPYQQQLQHQQHQQQ
+848 DPYQQQLHHQQQ
-863 QPMAMPQPMQYVNE
+863 QPMPMPQPMQYVNE

-891 QQQQVQQQQ
+891 PQQTQ

-920 YGGAPPQYRSSVVY
+920 YGGAPQYRSSVVY

-952 PQPHPHP
+952 PQAHPHP

-979 QPPLVDVN
+979 QPSLVDVN
-987 AWQTQQQQQQ
+987 AWQTQQ
-997 QQHQQKQKQT
+997 HQKQKQT

-1016 GAPSPGSFVLHQ
+1016 GAPSPGSFMLHQ
-1028 NGVGGGAGGGG
+1028 NGGGGGGGGGGG

-1046 VQASPQHAQ
+1046 VQASPQHGQ
-1055 RGSNG
+1055 RQVSGSNG

-1074 SPKAPQPMG
+1074 SPKAPQNMG

-1088 AMQHEDMMAP
+1088 PMQQEDMMAP

-1123 TRISDFVH
+1123 THITDFVH

-1140 LQQQQ
+1140 LQQQ

-1202 SGGEDQPPE
+1202 AAPGAEDQPPE

-1235 PKKEAPPGSR
+1235 PKKESPPGSR
-1245 DSVDH
+1245 DSVDN
-1250 QATLKRESLSQLHN
+1250 QATLKRESLSHLHN
-1264 NNNSIGFGGED
+1264 NNNIGFGNDD
-1275 VNSKSSV
+1275 VNSKPV
-1282 TRHSIHGLNHSNSVK
+1282 TRHSIHGLNNSNSVK

-1320 SGAVSPT
+1320 SGAMSPT
-1327 GHERRHLED
+1327 SNERRHLDD
-1336 VTNQP
+1336 VSNQS
-1341 PPQQLQQQPMSPTRL
+1341 PQQTQQPMSPTRL
-1356 QQNSNNAEAAKNKAL
+1356 QQSSNNAEAAKNKAL
-1371 VIGADTANLDP
+1371 VIGADSTNLDP
-1382 DSVDEM
+1382 ESVDEM

-1406 EEAKARKEIESSQK
+1406 EEAKARKEIEASQK

-1468 DLHVKLQPHSST
+1468 DLHVKLQSHSST

-1549 TVKES
+1549 TVK
-1554 PDDYPSTSS
+1554 
-1563 TPIGRRGSYKTS
+1563 
-1575 REPAGV
+1575 
-1581 ERGRTLS
+1581 
-1588 RISVAKGS
+1588 
-1596 TLNFRGRKSNSLMN
+1596 
-1610 LCDTDSGLG
+1610 
-1619 RATPP
+1619 
-1624 RRAPSPGMGMGA
+1624 
-1636 SGRHMPSPSGPG
+1636 
-1648 SLPPGLISKRRGFD
+1648 
-1662 DGSSDFSLTPN
+1662 
-1673 LNMEY
+1673 
-1678 SGPKLYKQPA
+1678 GPKLYKQPA

-1760 PSQVD
+1760 PSQVE

>member
-299 CYPGMDGQDVI
+299 CYPGMDGQ
-310 ARRTL
+310 
-315 GANEHGI
+315 
-322 CHRRGLTVQP
+322 
-332 VTPIP
+332 
-337 DLRSDLDQPP
+337 
-347 VGSPQNRPPFQ
+347 

-467 ESKADERGDF
+467 ESKADER
-477 VAAGRPSNWEQSR
+477 
-490 RPSFAGRRSRRNS
+490 GRRSRRNS

-795 MLNQQQTYGSQ
+795 MLN
-806 QHLADHHYQQS
+806 
-817 RPVQQSFGSSPHLP
+817 

-1610 LCDTDSGLG
+1610 LC
-1619 RATPP
+1619 
-1624 RRAPSPGMGMGA
+1624 
-1636 SGRHMPSPSGPG
+1636 
-1648 SLPPGLISKRRGFD
+1648 
-1662 DGSSDFSLTPN
+1662 
-1673 LNMEY
+1673 
-1678 SGPKLYKQPA
+1678 GPKLYKQPA

>member
-1 MDVETQEIRQAR
+1 MDAETQEIRQAR

-48 KPQII
+48 KPQIV

-73 NYQSMNHW
+73 NYQSLNHW
-81 SIIQTLARKGV
+81 SILQTLARKGV
-92 PVAETSDM
+92 PVAESSDM

-130 KEISSGDRVMAAIR
+130 KEISSGDRVVSAIR
-144 RISGN
+144 RISGS
-149 NYQAPAGQ
+149 NYQAPQGQ
-157 SYEQAL
+157 SYEQGL
-163 LGWISHACAALKKR
+163 LAWISHACAALKKR
-177 IIKEVDAGLPDDN
+177 IVKELESSVPDEI
-190 GSRLQTPDIPPVR
+190 GTRLQTPDIPPVR

-241 SIHNILLVC
+241 SIHNILLVS

-259 SVFHMTPED
+259 GVFHMTPED
-268 VTYMRGSMKLNLVV
+268 ITYMRGSMKLNLVL

-299 CYPGMDGQDVI
+299 CYPGMDGQVPH
-310 ARRTL
+310 TNSFSV
-315 GANEHGI
+315 G
-322 CHRRGLTVQP
+322 
-332 VTPIP
+332 
-337 DLRSDLDQPP
+337 
-347 VGSPQNRPPFQ
+347 VGS
-358 VPHSNSF
+358 
-365 GGGLNRR
+365 LNRR
-372 STPPNEYQTV
+372 STPPTEYQTM
-382 SQSNNFDG
+382 QSNNFDG
-390 NHAEAFVVHKS
+390 NQAEAFVVHKS
-401 RGITTLASM
+401 RGITTLSSM
-410 HSQQQQQLHQQQQ
+410 HSQQQQQQQQQHYQLQQQQ
-423 QQQQYHQQAQQQ
+423 Q
-435 HPSQSQLQIQ
+435 PQS
-445 QQQQQEPLV
+445 QQEPLV

-461 KEKTNV
+461 KEKNNV

-477 VAAGRPSNWEQSR
+477 VAAGRPSNWDQNR

-520 QLNTLGRYERDR
+520 QINTVGRYERERDR
-532 ERKLSNTSVGG
+532 ERKLSNTSVGKYSYQSIS
-543 FPVEPAVAVRSS
+543 FALSQFDFFYQFSEPAVAVRSS

-581 KYSMRRQVSVDNVPT
+581 KYSMRRQASIDNVPT
-596 VSSHNLSNAGSP
+596 ASAHNLSNAGSP
-608 LPMARHK
+608 LPARNK
-615 QHSSDKDYGSN
+615 QHSIDRGDYSN
-626 SGMTMPDA
+626 AEHYNDA
-634 FNDSRSTSGYDPEST
+634 RSSGYDPEST

-664 AWQLD
+664 TWQYETC
-669 VVGDDDMR
+669 DDDLR
-677 SLENAS
+677 SLENAT
-683 KLSTIRMKLE
+683 KLSTMRMKLE
-693 EKRRRI
+693 ERRRRI

-704 KIEMALLRHQEKEDL
+704 KIELAVLRHQEKVCQEDL
-719 ESCPDVMKWETMS
+719 ESCPDVLKWETMS
-732 NESKRTPDMDPVD
+732 NDSKRTPEMDPAD
-745 LDKYQQSIAIMNMN
+745 MDKYQQSIAIMNMN

-806 QHLADHHYQQS
+806 QHLAEHHYQQ
-817 RPVQQSFGSSPHLP
+817 RPMQQSFGSSPHLP
-831 QAYNAPVSAYSS
+831 QAFNAPVSAYNS

-848 DPYQQQLQHQQHQQQ
+848 DPYQQQQQHHPHQ
-863 QPMAMPQPMQYVNE
+863 QPMQMPPMQYVNE
-877 HGQYMSPPQPAHYM
+877 HGQYMSPPAHYM
-891 QQQQVQQQQ
+891 
-900 QPQSIYSDNGAAYN
+900 QPQSIYSDNGGAPYN
-914 HSNHSP
+914 NHSP
-920 YGGAPPQYRSSVVY
+920 YGAPPMQQYQQQQHPQRNSVY
-934 DDYGQPTN
+934 DEYGQPAN
-942 HFYLHESSPQ
+942 HFYLHESPPQ
-952 PQPHPHP
+952 PLAHP

-973 EQQQQI
+973 EQQQQQQAQQQ
-979 QPPLVDVN
+979 QPLLDVN
-987 AWQTQQQQQQ
+987 AWQTQKKMQQQQQ
-997 QQHQQKQKQT
+997 QQQQS
-1007 WMNRPPSSA
+1007 WPNRPPSSA
-1016 GAPSPGSFVLHQ
+1016 GASQGFVLHQ
-1028 NGVGGGAGGGG
+1028 NGGGGGG

-1046 VQASPQHAQ
+1046 VQSSPQHSQ
-1055 RGSNG
+1055 RMHGGGSGSSNG

-1074 SPKAPQPMG
+1074 SPKGNMGQNMG
-1083 MPMGM
+1083 MGQP
-1088 AMQHEDMMAP
+1088 EDMMAP

-1123 TRISDFVH
+1123 TRISDFVVQQQQRLHH
-1131 QQQQQHQQQ
+1131 QQQQQ
-1140 LQQQQ
+1140 QQQQ
-1145 QRLQGHSGRGSSSE
+1145 QLPTAHSGRGSSSE
-1159 DYDSGEMIS
+1159 DYDSGELIS

-1197 PRAMA
+1197 PRG
-1202 SGGEDQPPE
+1202 GGERNGSGEEQRPE

-1217 FDDEQPKRPKPP
+1217 FDNDQPKRPKPP
-1229 LRAKRS
+1229 LRAKKS
-1235 PKKEAPPGSR
+1235 PKKESSR
-1245 DSVDH
+1245 DSVDN
-1250 QATLKRESLSQLHN
+1250 QVVVKRESLSQLHN
-1264 NNNSIGFGGED
+1264 SNNIAIEEAKN
-1275 VNSKSSV
+1275 NAAAA
-1282 TRHSIHGLNHSNSVK
+1282 RHSIHNFPGGQSNS
-1297 SPGNATYNKYTDEPP
+1297 PAGNATYNKYTDEPP
-1312 IQLRQLAV
+1312 IQLRQITT
-1320 SGAVSPT
+1320 SGAEPDAQ
-1327 GHERRHLED
+1327 ERRHLED
-1336 VTNQP
+1336 LTNQP
-1341 PPQQLQQQPMSPTRL
+1341 QQQQQPLSPSRL
-1356 QQNSNNAEAAKNKAL
+1356 RAEHSINSAEAAKNKAL
-1371 VIGADTANLDP
+1371 VIGADSTNLDP
-1382 DSVDEM
+1382 ESVDEM

-1406 EEAKARKEIESSQK
+1406 EEAKARKEIEASQK

-1429 ERSRKKEEQMARR
+1429 ERARKKEEQMARR

-1468 DLHVKLQPHSST
+1468 DLHVKLQPQSS
-1480 STTPRLRQQRTTRP
+1480 SSSTPRLRQQRVTRP

-1511 SSISS
+1511 SSLSS

-1537 KRDYY
+1537 KRDFY

-1575 REPAGV
+1575 R
-1581 ERGRTLS
+1581 
-1588 RISVAKGS
+1588 
-1596 TLNFRGRKSNSLMN
+1596 
-1610 LCDTDSGLG
+1610 DSGLG

-1624 RRAPSPGMGMGA
+1624 RRAPSPGMA
-1636 SGRHMPSPSGPG
+1636 A
-1648 SLPPGLISKRRGFD
+1648 
-1662 DGSSDFSLTPN
+1662 
-1673 LNMEY
+1673 

-1699 VEYCVFPGVV
+1699 VEYCVFPGAV

-1733 RDAGCQFRALYSYQ
+1733 RDAGCQFRALYSYL

>member
-92 PVAETSDM
+92 PVAESSDM

-149 NYQAPAGQ
+149 NYQAPPGQ

-177 IIKEVDAGLPDDN
+177 IIKEVDAGLPDEN

-268 VTYMRGSMKLNLVV
+268 VTYMRGSMKLNLVL

-358 VPHSNSF
+358 
-365 GGGLNRR
+365 
-372 STPPNEYQTV
+372 
-382 SQSNNFDG
+382 
-390 NHAEAFVVHKS
+390 
-401 RGITTLASM
+401 
-410 HSQQQQQLHQQQQ
+410 
-423 QQQQYHQQAQQQ
+423 
-435 HPSQSQLQIQ
+435 
-445 QQQQQEPLV
+445 
-454 PARLRQA
+454 
-461 KEKTNV
+461 
-467 ESKADERGDF
+467 
-477 VAAGRPSNWEQSR
+477 
-490 RPSFAGRRSRRNS
+490 GRRSRRNS

-532 ERKLSNTSVGG
+532 ERKLSNTSVGSAY
-543 FPVEPAVAVRSS
+543 PVEPAVAVRSS

-596 VSSHNLSNAGSP
+596 VSSHNLSNTGSP
-608 LPMARHK
+608 LPVARHK
-615 QHSSDKDYGSN
+615 QHSSDKDYSSN
-626 SGMTMPDA
+626 SGMTPDA
-634 FNDSRSTSGYDPEST
+634 YNDTRSTSGYDPEST

-669 VVGDDDMR
+669 VGDDDMR
-677 SLENAS
+677 SLENVS

-745 LDKYQQSIAIMNMN
+745 LDKYQQ
-759 LQDIQQDI
+759 
-767 HRLAT
+767 
-772 QQSQMQA
+772 
-779 QHLQAQQ
+779 
-786 LMQAQQIAN
+786 
-795 MLNQQQTYGSQ
+795 QTYGSQ
-806 QHLADHHYQQS
+806 QHLADHHYQQQ
-817 RPVQQSFGSSPHLP
+817 RPMQQSFGSSPHLP

-848 DPYQQQLQHQQHQQQ
+848 DPYQQQLQHQQP

-891 QQQQVQQQQ
+891 QQQPPQ

-914 HSNHSP
+914 NHSNHSP
-920 YGGAPPQYRSSVVY
+920 YGGAPQYRSSVVY

-952 PQPHPHP
+952 PQAHP

-973 EQQQQI
+973 EQQQQQI

-987 AWQTQQQQQQ
+987 AWQTQQ
-997 QQHQQKQKQT
+997 HQKQKQT

-1028 NGVGGGAGGGG
+1028 NGGGGGGGGGG

-1046 VQASPQHAQ
+1046 VQASPQHGQ
-1055 RGSNG
+1055 RQMSGSNG

-1074 SPKAPQPMG
+1074 SPKAPQQMG

-1088 AMQHEDMMAP
+1088 PMQHEDMMAP

-1140 LQQQQ
+1140 LQQQ

-1202 SGGEDQPPE
+1202 AASGGEEPPE

-1235 PKKEAPPGSR
+1235 PKKEALPGSR
-1245 DSVDH
+1245 DSVDN

-1264 NNNSIGFGGED
+1264 NNNIGIGGED
-1275 VNSKSSV
+1275 VNSKPV
-1282 TRHSIHGLNHSNSVK
+1282 TRHSIHGLSNSNSVK

-1327 GHERRHLED
+1327 GNDLRHLED
-1336 VTNQP
+1336 LTNQS
-1341 PPQQLQQQPMSPTRL
+1341 PQQTMQQPMSPTRL
-1356 QQNSNNAEAAKNKAL
+1356 QQSSNNAEAAKNKAL
-1371 VIGADTANLDP
+1371 VIGADPTNLDP

-1525 LTGYGQLSSNSM
+1525 LTGYGQLSSSSM

>member
-1 MDVETQEIRQAR
+1 MDAETQEIRQAR

-48 KPQII
+48 KPQIV

-73 NYQSMNHW
+73 NYQSLNHW
-81 SIIQTLARKGV
+81 SILQTLARKGV
-92 PVAETSDM
+92 PVAESSDM

-130 KEISSGDRVMAAIR
+130 KEISSGDRVVAAIR
-144 RISGN
+144 RISGS

-157 SYEQAL
+157 SYEQGL
-163 LGWISHACAALKKR
+163 LAWISHACAALKKR
-177 IIKEVDAGLPDDN
+177 IVKELETSVPDEI
-190 GSRLQTPDIPPVR
+190 GTRLQTPDIPPVR

-241 SIHNILLVC
+241 SIHNILLVSS
-250 NFSQKHLPY
+250 FSQKHLPY
-259 SVFHMTPED
+259 GVFHMTPED
-268 VTYMRGSMKLNLVV
+268 ITYMRGSMKLNLVL

-310 ARRTL
+310 TRRSQ
-315 GANEHGI
+315 GANVHGI
-322 CHRRGLTVQP
+322 CHRRGLTMQP

-347 VGSPQNRPPFQ
+347 IGSPSNRPPFQ
-358 VPHSNSF
+358 VPHTNSF
-365 GGGLNRR
+365 SGGALNRR
-372 STPPNEYQTV
+372 STPPTEYQTM
-382 SQSNNFDG
+382 QSNNFDG
-390 NHAEAFVVHKS
+390 NQAEAFVVHKS
-401 RGITTLASM
+401 RGITTLSSM
-410 HSQQQQQLHQQQQ
+410 HSQQQQQQQ
-423 QQQQYHQQAQQQ
+423 QQQQYQHQQ
-435 HPSQSQLQIQ
+435 QS
-445 QQQQQEPLV
+445 QQEPLV

-461 KEKTNV
+461 KEKNNV

-520 QLNTLGRYERDR
+520 QLNTLGRYERERDR
-532 ERKLSNTSVGG
+532 ERKLSNTS
-543 FPVEPAVAVRSS
+543 VEPAVAVRSS

-581 KYSMRRQVSVDNVPT
+581 KYSMRRQASSADNVPT
-596 VSSHNLSNAGSP
+596 ASAHNLSNAGSP
-608 LPMARHK
+608 LPARNK
-615 QHSSDKDYGSN
+615 QHSIDRDYSTVDHYN
-626 SGMTMPDA
+626 DA
-634 FNDSRSTSGYDPEST
+634 RSTGYDPEST

-669 VVGDDDMR
+669 TCDDDLR
-677 SLENAS
+677 SLENAT
-683 KLSTIRMKLE
+683 KLSTMRMKLE
-693 EKRRRI
+693 ERRRRI

-704 KIEMALLRHQEKEDL
+704 KIEMAVLRHQEKVCQEDL
-719 ESCPDVMKWETMS
+719 ESCPDVLKWETMS
-732 NESKRTPDMDPVD
+732 NESKRTPEIDPADM
-745 LDKYQQSIAIMNMN
+745 DKYQA
-759 LQDIQQDI
+759 
-767 HRLAT
+767 
-772 QQSQMQA
+772 
-779 QHLQAQQ
+779 
-786 LMQAQQIAN
+786 
-795 MLNQQQTYGSQ
+795 
-806 QHLADHHYQQS
+806 
-817 RPVQQSFGSSPHLP
+817 F
-831 QAYNAPVSAYSS
+831 NAPVSAYNS

-848 DPYQQQLQHQQHQQQ
+848 DPYQQQQQQHHSHQQ
-863 QPMAMPQPMQYVNE
+863 QPMQMPPMQYVNE
-877 HGQYMSPPQPAHYM
+877 HGQYMSPPAHYM
-891 QQQQVQQQQ
+891 
-900 QPQSIYSDNGAAYN
+900 QPQSIYSDNGAPYN
-914 HSNHSP
+914 NHSP
-920 YGGAPPQYRSSVVY
+920 YGAPPMPQYQQQHQQRNSVY
-934 DDYGQPTN
+934 DEYGQPAN
-942 HFYLHESSPQ
+942 HFYLHESPPQ
-952 PQPHPHP
+952 PHP

-973 EQQQQI
+973 EQQQQ
-979 QPPLVDVN
+979 
-987 AWQTQQQQQQ
+987 AQQQQQQ
-997 QQHQQKQKQT
+997 QPLLDVNAWQIQKKMQQQQQQQN
-1007 WMNRPPSSA
+1007 WPNRPPSSA
-1016 GAPSPGSFVLHQ
+1016 GTSQGFVLHQ
-1028 NGVGGGAGGGG
+1028 NGGGGGG

-1046 VQASPQHAQ
+1046 VQSSPQHGQ
-1055 RGSNG
+1055 RIHGGGGSGSANG

-1074 SPKAPQPMG
+1074 SPKGNMGQPMG
-1083 MPMGM
+1083 MG
-1088 AMQHEDMMAP
+1088 QHEDMMAP

-1123 TRISDFVH
+1123 TRISDFVVQQQQRLHHH
-1131 QQQQQHQQQ
+1131 QQQQQ
-1140 LQQQQ
+1140 QQQQ
-1145 QRLQGHSGRGSSSE
+1145 QQLPTAHSGRGSSSE
-1159 DYDSGEMIS
+1159 DYDSGELIS

-1183 SPSRPS
+1183 SPSRPA

-1197 PRAMA
+1197 PRGGGGNGNGNG
-1202 SGGEDQPPE
+1202 SGSGEEQRPE

-1217 FDDEQPKRPKPP
+1217 FDNDQPKRPKPP
-1229 LRAKRS
+1229 LRAKKS
-1235 PKKEAPPGSR
+1235 PKKEPSR
-1245 DSVDH
+1245 DNVDN
-1250 QATLKRESLSQLHN
+1250 QVVLKRESLSQLHN
-1264 NNNSIGFGGED
+1264 SNNFASEEAKNA
-1275 VNSKSSV
+1275 
-1282 TRHSIHGLNHSNSVK
+1282 TAARHSIHNFPGVQANANAN
-1297 SPGNATYNKYTDEPP
+1297 PAGNATYNKYTDEPP
-1312 IQLRQLAV
+1312 IQLRQITASAAEPNV
-1320 SGAVSPT
+1320 
-1327 GHERRHLED
+1327 HERRHLED
-1336 VTNQP
+1336 LTNQP
-1341 PPQQLQQQPMSPTRL
+1341 QQQQQQQPLSPSRL
-1356 QQNSNNAEAAKNKAL
+1356 RAEHSSSSAEAAKKKAL
-1371 VIGADTANLDP
+1371 VIGVDATNLDP
-1382 DSVDEM
+1382 ESVDEM

-1406 EEAKARKEIESSQK
+1406 EEAKARKEIEASQK

-1429 ERSRKKEEQMARR
+1429 ERARKKEEQVARR

-1468 DLHVKLQPHSST
+1468 DLHVKLQPQSSNA
-1480 STTPRLRQQRTTRP
+1480 STPRLRQQRVTRP

-1511 SSISS
+1511 SSLSS

-1525 LTGYGQLSSNSM
+1525 LT
-1537 KRDYY
+1537 
-1542 RGSQDSL
+1542 
-1549 TVKES
+1549 
-1554 PDDYPSTSS
+1554 
-1563 TPIGRRGSYKTS
+1563 
-1575 REPAGV
+1575 
-1581 ERGRTLS
+1581 
-1588 RISVAKGS
+1588 
-1596 TLNFRGRKSNSLMN
+1596 
-1610 LCDTDSGLG
+1610 
-1619 RATPP
+1619 
-1624 RRAPSPGMGMGA
+1624 
-1636 SGRHMPSPSGPG
+1636 
-1648 SLPPGLISKRRGFD
+1648 
-1662 DGSSDFSLTPN
+1662 
-1673 LNMEY
+1673 
-1678 SGPKLYKQPA
+1678 GPKLYKQPA

-1699 VEYCVFPGVV
+1699 VEYCVFPGAV

-1733 RDAGCQFRALYSYQ
+1733 RDAGCQFRALYSYM

>member
-81 SIIQTLARKGV
+81 SILQTLARKGV

-130 KEISSGDRVMAAIR
+130 KEISSGDRVMSAIR
-144 RISGN
+144 RISGS
-149 NYQAPAGQ
+149 NYQAPPGQ

-177 IIKEVDAGLPDDN
+177 IIMEVETGMPDEN

-241 SIHNILLVC
+241 SIHNILLVA

-259 SVFHMTPED
+259 GVFHMTPED
-268 VTYMRGSMKLNLVV
+268 VTYMRGSMKLNLVL

-310 ARRTL
+310 ARRSL

-347 VGSPQNRPPFQ
+347 VGSPSNRPPFQ

-365 GGGLNRR
+365 GGGLNRKT
-372 STPPNEYQTV
+372 TPPNDYQATFDG
-382 SQSNNFDG
+382 SNNQ
-390 NHAEAFVVHKS
+390 AEAFVVHKS

-410 HSQQQQQLHQQQQ
+410 HSQQQQQLHQQ
-423 QQQQYHQQAQQQ
+423 AQQQ
-435 HPSQSQLQIQ
+435 PQYHHQQSQLQLQ

-520 QLNTLGRYERDR
+520 QLNTLGRYERERDVR
-532 ERKLSNTSVGG
+532 ERKLSNTSV
-543 FPVEPAVAVRSS
+543 VEPAVAVRSS

-581 KYSMRRQVSVDNVPT
+581 KYTMRRQASVDNVPT

-615 QHSSDKDYGSN
+615 QHSIDKDYHNN
-626 SGMTMPDA
+626 SGGGGMMADPYSDA
-634 FNDSRSTSGYDPEST
+634 RSTSGYDPEST

-669 VVGDDDMR
+669 VGDEDMR

-719 ESCPDVMKWETMS
+719 ESCPDVMKWETLS

-745 LDKYQQSIAIMNMN
+745 LDKY
-759 LQDIQQDI
+759 
-767 HRLAT
+767 
-772 QQSQMQA
+772 
-779 QHLQAQQ
+779 
-786 LMQAQQIAN
+786 
-795 MLNQQQTYGSQ
+795 
-806 QHLADHHYQQS
+806 
-817 RPVQQSFGSSPHLP
+817 

-848 DPYQQQLQHQQHQQQ
+848 DPYQQQLQHQHQQQQQ

-891 QQQQVQQQQ
+891 PQQ
-900 QPQSIYSDNGAAYN
+900 QPQSIYSDNGAGYN

-920 YGGAPPQYRSSVVY
+920 YGGAPPEYRNSVVY

-952 PQPHPHP
+952 QQQQQQGHPQ

-979 QPPLVDVN
+979 QQPLVDVN
-987 AWQTQQQQQQ
+987 AWQT
-997 QQHQQKQKQT
+997 QQKQKQT
-1007 WMNRPPSSA
+1007 WMNRPPSSV

-1028 NGVGGGAGGGG
+1028 NGGGGGGVGGGG

-1046 VQASPQHAQ
+1046 VQASPQHSQ
-1055 RGSNG
+1055 RQVGGSNG

-1088 AMQHEDMMAP
+1088 PMQHEDMMAP

-1131 QQQQQHQQQ
+1131 QSQQQHQLQ
-1140 LQQQQ
+1140 LQNQQQQ

-1197 PRAMA
+1197 PRALAAAAAAA
-1202 SGGEDQPPE
+1202 SSGDDREPPE

-1235 PKKEAPPGSR
+1235 PKKEALPGSR

-1264 NNNSIGFGGED
+1264 NNNNNIGFGGED
-1275 VNSKSSV
+1275 ESSSKPAAT
-1282 TRHSIHGLNHSNSVK
+1282 TRHSIHGLNSHSNSVK

-1312 IQLRQLAV
+1312 IQLRQLAAV
-1320 SGAVSPT
+1320 SGAPVSPT
-1327 GHERRHLED
+1327 GHERRYLED
-1336 VTNQP
+1336 LTNQTSP
-1341 PPQQLQQQPMSPTRL
+1341 LPQQPMSPTRL
-1356 QQNSNNAEAAKNKAL
+1356 QQSSNNAEAARNKAL
-1371 VIGADTANLDP
+1371 VIGADSANLDP

-1429 ERSRKKEEQMARR
+1429 ERARKKEEQMARR

-1468 DLHVKLQPHSST
+1468 DMHVKLQPQSST
-1480 STTPRLRQQRTTRP
+1480 STTPRLRQQRNTRP

-1525 LTGYGQLSSNSM
+1525 LT
-1537 KRDYY
+1537 
-1542 RGSQDSL
+1542 
-1549 TVKES
+1549 
-1554 PDDYPSTSS
+1554 
-1563 TPIGRRGSYKTS
+1563 
-1575 REPAGV
+1575 
-1581 ERGRTLS
+1581 
-1588 RISVAKGS
+1588 
-1596 TLNFRGRKSNSLMN
+1596 
-1610 LCDTDSGLG
+1610 DSGLG

-1636 SGRHMPSPSGPG
+1636 
-1648 SLPPGLISKRRGFD
+1648 
-1662 DGSSDFSLTPN
+1662 
-1673 LNMEY
+1673 

-1733 RDAGCQFRALYSYQ
+1733 RDAGCQFRALYSYV

-1806 KRVQLPSKKDMALVI
+1806 KRVALPSKKDMALVI

>member
-81 SIIQTLARKGV
+81 SILQTLARKGV

-130 KEISSGDRVMAAIR
+130 KEISSGDRVMSAIR
-144 RISGN
+144 RISGS
-149 NYQAPAGQ
+149 NYQAPPGQ

-177 IIKEVDAGLPDDN
+177 IIMEVETGMPDEN

-241 SIHNILLVC
+241 SIHNILLVA

-259 SVFHMTPED
+259 GVFHMTPED
-268 VTYMRGSMKLNLVV
+268 VTYMRGSMKLNLVL

-299 CYPGMDGQDVI
+299 CYPGMDGQ
-310 ARRTL
+310 
-315 GANEHGI
+315 
-322 CHRRGLTVQP
+322 
-332 VTPIP
+332 
-337 DLRSDLDQPP
+337 
-347 VGSPQNRPPFQ
+347 

-365 GGGLNRR
+365 GGGLNRKT
-372 STPPNEYQTV
+372 TPPNDYQATFDG
-382 SQSNNFDG
+382 SNNQ
-390 NHAEAFVVHKS
+390 AEAFVVHKS

-410 HSQQQQQLHQQQQ
+410 HSQQQQQLHQQ
-423 QQQQYHQQAQQQ
+423 AQQQ
-435 HPSQSQLQIQ
+435 PQYHHQQSQLQLQ

-520 QLNTLGRYERDR
+520 QLNTLGRYERERDVR
-532 ERKLSNTSVGG
+532 ERKLSNTSV
-543 FPVEPAVAVRSS
+543 VEPAVAVRSS

-581 KYSMRRQVSVDNVPT
+581 KYTMRRQASVDNVPT

-615 QHSSDKDYGSN
+615 QHSIDKDYHNN
-626 SGMTMPDA
+626 SGGGGMMADPYSDA
-634 FNDSRSTSGYDPEST
+634 RSTSGYDPEST

-669 VVGDDDMR
+669 VGDEDMR

-719 ESCPDVMKWETMS
+719 ESCPDVMKWETLS

-795 MLNQQQTYGSQ
+795 MLNQ
-806 QHLADHHYQQS
+806 
-817 RPVQQSFGSSPHLP
+817 
-831 QAYNAPVSAYSS
+831 AYNAPVSAYSS

-848 DPYQQQLQHQQHQQQ
+848 DPYQQQLQHQHQQQQQ

-891 QQQQVQQQQ
+891 PQQ
-900 QPQSIYSDNGAAYN
+900 QPQSIYSDNGAGYN

-920 YGGAPPQYRSSVVY
+920 YGGAPPEYRNSVVY

-952 PQPHPHP
+952 QQQQQQGHPQ

-979 QPPLVDVN
+979 QQPLVDVN
-987 AWQTQQQQQQ
+987 AWQT
-997 QQHQQKQKQT
+997 QQKQKQT
-1007 WMNRPPSSA
+1007 WMNRPPSSV

-1028 NGVGGGAGGGG
+1028 NGGGGGGVGGGG

-1046 VQASPQHAQ
+1046 VQASPQHSQ
-1055 RGSNG
+1055 RQVGGSNG

-1088 AMQHEDMMAP
+1088 PMQHEDMMAP

-1131 QQQQQHQQQ
+1131 QSQQQHQLQ
-1140 LQQQQ
+1140 LQNQQQQ

-1197 PRAMA
+1197 PRALAAAAAAA
-1202 SGGEDQPPE
+1202 SSGDDREPPE

-1235 PKKEAPPGSR
+1235 PKKEALPGSR

-1264 NNNSIGFGGED
+1264 NNNNNIGFGGED
-1275 VNSKSSV
+1275 ESSSKPAAT
-1282 TRHSIHGLNHSNSVK
+1282 TRHSIHGLNSHSNSVK

-1312 IQLRQLAV
+1312 IQLRQLAAV
-1320 SGAVSPT
+1320 SGAPVSPT
-1327 GHERRHLED
+1327 GHERRYLED
-1336 VTNQP
+1336 LTNQTSP
-1341 PPQQLQQQPMSPTRL
+1341 LPQQPMSPTRL
-1356 QQNSNNAEAAKNKAL
+1356 QQSSNNAEAARNKAL
-1371 VIGADTANLDP
+1371 VIGADSANLDP

-1429 ERSRKKEEQMARR
+1429 ERARKKEEQMARR

-1468 DLHVKLQPHSST
+1468 DMHVKLQPQSST
-1480 STTPRLRQQRTTRP
+1480 STTPRLRQQRNTRP

-1610 LCDTDSGLG
+1610 LC
-1619 RATPP
+1619 
-1624 RRAPSPGMGMGA
+1624 
-1636 SGRHMPSPSGPG
+1636 
-1648 SLPPGLISKRRGFD
+1648 
-1662 DGSSDFSLTPN
+1662 
-1673 LNMEY
+1673 
-1678 SGPKLYKQPA
+1678 GPKLYKQPA

-1733 RDAGCQFRALYSYQ
+1733 RDAGCQFRALYSYV

-1806 KRVQLPSKKDMALVI
+1806 KRVALPSKKDMALVI

>member
-1 MDVETQEIRQAR
+1 MDAETQEIRQAR

-48 KPQII
+48 KPQIV

-73 NYQSMNHW
+73 NYQSLNHW
-81 SIIQTLARKGV
+81 SILQTLARKGV
-92 PVAETSDM
+92 AVVESSDM

-116 AHMSVIESLMVLYA
+116 AHMSVIESLMILYA
-130 KEISSGDRVMAAIR
+130 KEISSGDRVTSALR
-144 RISGN
+144 RISGSS
-149 NYQAPAGQ
+149 YQAPAGQ
-157 SYEQAL
+157 TYEQAL
-163 LGWISHACAALKKR
+163 LAWISHACAALKKR
-177 IIKEVDAGLPDDN
+177 IVKELESSVPDEI
-190 GSRLQTPDIPPVR
+190 GTRLQTPDIPPVR

-241 SIHNILLVC
+241 SIHNILLVSS
-250 NFSQKHLPY
+250 FSQKHLPY
-259 SVFHMTPED
+259 GVFHMTPED
-268 VTYMRGSMKLNLVV
+268 ITYMRGSMKLNLVL

-310 ARRTL
+310 AKRTM

-322 CHRRGLTVQP
+322 CHRRGLTMQP

-347 VGSPQNRPPFQ
+347 VGSPSNRPPFQ
-358 VPHSNSF
+358 VPNTNSF
-365 GGGLNRR
+365 SGGLNRR
-372 STPPNEYQTV
+372 STPPTEYQTM
-382 SQSNNFDG
+382 QSNHFDG
-390 NHAEAFVVHKS
+390 NQAEAFVVHKS
-401 RGITTLASM
+401 RGITTLSSM
-410 HSQQQQQLHQQQQ
+410 HSQHQQQQQQHHHQQQQ
-423 QQQQYHQQAQQQ
+423 QQQHFQHQQQ
-435 HPSQSQLQIQ
+435 HQQLQ
-445 QQQQQEPLV
+445 QQQLQSQQEPLV

-461 KEKTNV
+461 KEKNNV

-520 QLNTLGRYERDR
+520 QINTLGRYERERDRER
-532 ERKLSNTSVGG
+532 ERKLSNTS
-543 FPVEPAVAVRSS
+543 VEPAVAVRSS

-581 KYSMRRQVSVDNVPT
+581 KYSMRRQASVDNVPT
-596 VSSHNLSNAGSP
+596 VSSHNLSNLSNAGSP
-608 LPMARHK
+608 LPMARNK
-615 QHSSDKDYGSN
+615 QHSNERDYAN
-626 SGMTMPDA
+626 AEHYNDA
-634 FNDSRSTSGYDPEST
+634 RSTSGYDPEST

-664 AWQLD
+664 AWQLEIC
-669 VVGDDDMR
+669 DDDMR
-677 SLENAS
+677 SLEHVN
-683 KLSTIRMKLE
+683 KLSSMRMKLE

-704 KIEMALLRHQEKEDL
+704 KIEMAVMRHQEKEDL
-719 ESCPDVMKWETMS
+719 ESCPDVLKWETMS
-732 NESKRTPDMDPVD
+732 NESKRTPDIDPAD
-745 LDKYQQSIAIMNMN
+745 MDKYQQSIAIMNMN

-806 QHLADHHYQQS
+806 QHLADHHYQQ
-817 RPVQQSFGSSPHLP
+817 RPMQQSFGSSPHLP
-831 QAYNAPVSAYSS
+831 QAFNAPVSAYSS

-848 DPYQQQLQHQQHQQQ
+848 DPYQQQQQQLHHPHQQ
-863 QPMAMPQPMQYVNE
+863 QPMQMPPMQYVNE
-877 HGQYMSPPQPAHYM
+877 HGQYMSPPAHYM
-891 QQQQVQQQQ
+891 
-900 QPQSIYSDNGAAYN
+900 QPQSIYSDNGAPYN
-914 HSNHSP
+914 NHSP
-920 YGGAPPQYRSSVVY
+920 YGAPPPQPQYQQRNSVY
-934 DDYGQPTN
+934 DDYGQPAN
-942 HFYLHESSPQ
+942 HFYLHESPPQ
-952 PQPHPHP
+952 PHP

-973 EQQQQI
+973 EQQQQ
-979 QPPLVDVN
+979 QQQQQHQQPLVDVN
-987 AWQTQQQQQQ
+987 AWQSQKKLQQ
-997 QQHQQKQKQT
+997 QQHQLQQQQQLQQN
-1007 WMNRPPSSA
+1007 WPNRPPSSA
-1016 GAPSPGSFVLHQ
+1016 GASQGFVLHQ
-1028 NGVGGGAGGGG
+1028 NGGSGAGGGGGG

-1046 VQASPQHAQ
+1046 MQSSPQHGQ
-1055 RGSNG
+1055 RLHGGANG

-1074 SPKAPQPMG
+1074 SPKGNMMQPQPMTLG
-1083 MPMGM
+1083 
-1088 AMQHEDMMAP
+1088 QHEDMMAP

-1123 TRISDFVH
+1123 TRISDFVVQQQQRLH
-1131 QQQQQHQQQ
+1131 QQQQQ
-1140 LQQQQ
+1140 QQQQ
-1145 QRLQGHSGRGSSSE
+1145 QQLPATHSGRGSSSE
-1159 DYDSGEMIS
+1159 DYDSGELIS

-1197 PRAMA
+1197 PRG
-1202 SGGEDQPPE
+1202 SGGGGSGSGGSGEEQRPE

-1217 FDDEQPKRPKPP
+1217 FDNDQPKRPKPP
-1229 LRAKRS
+1229 LRTKRS
-1235 PKKEAPPGSR
+1235 PKKEPGR
-1245 DSVDH
+1245 DSVDN
-1250 QATLKRESLSQLHN
+1250 QVVLKRESLSQLHN
-1264 NNNSIGFGGED
+1264 INNSVGGGDEIK
-1275 VNSKSSV
+1275 NASLA
-1282 TRHSIHGLNHSNSVK
+1282 RHSIHGIAAGLPSNANSA
-1297 SPGNATYNKYTDEPP
+1297 GNATYNKYTDEPP
-1312 IQLRQLAV
+1312 IQLRQMAAATAEPL
-1320 SGAVSPT
+1320 GL
-1327 GHERRHLED
+1327 ERRHLED
-1336 VTNQP
+1336 LTNQP
-1341 PPQQLQQQPMSPTRL
+1341 QQQPLSPTRL
-1356 QQNSNNAEAAKNKAL
+1356 RAEQNAEAAKNKAI
-1371 VIGADTANLDP
+1371 VIGADSTNLDP
-1382 DSVDEM
+1382 ESVDEM

-1406 EEAKARKEIESSQK
+1406 EEAKARKEIEASQK

-1429 ERSRKKEEQMARR
+1429 ERARKKEEQVARR

-1468 DLHVKLQPHSST
+1468 DLHVKLQPQSS
-1480 STTPRLRQQRTTRP
+1480 SASTPRLRQQRVTRP

-1511 SSISS
+1511 SSLSS

-1525 LTGYGQLSSNSM
+1525 LT
-1537 KRDYY
+1537 
-1542 RGSQDSL
+1542 
-1549 TVKES
+1549 
-1554 PDDYPSTSS
+1554 
-1563 TPIGRRGSYKTS
+1563 
-1575 REPAGV
+1575 
-1581 ERGRTLS
+1581 
-1588 RISVAKGS
+1588 
-1596 TLNFRGRKSNSLMN
+1596 
-1610 LCDTDSGLG
+1610 
-1619 RATPP
+1619 
-1624 RRAPSPGMGMGA
+1624 
-1636 SGRHMPSPSGPG
+1636 
-1648 SLPPGLISKRRGFD
+1648 
-1662 DGSSDFSLTPN
+1662 
-1673 LNMEY
+1673 
-1678 SGPKLYKQPA
+1678 GPKLYKQPA

-1699 VEYCVFPGVV
+1699 VEYCVFPGAV

-1733 RDAGCQFRALYSYQ
+1733 RDAGCQFRALYSYV

>member
-1 MDVETQEIRQAR
+1 MDAETQEIRQAR

-73 NYQSMNHW
+73 NYQSLNHW
-81 SIIQTLARKGV
+81 SILQTLARKGV
-92 PVAETSDM
+92 PVAESSDM

-130 KEISSGDRVMAAIR
+130 KEISSGDRITAAIR
-144 RISGN
+144 RISGS
-149 NYQAPAGQ
+149 NYQAPQGQ
-157 SYEQAL
+157 TYEQAL
-163 LGWISHACAALKKR
+163 LAWISHACASLKKR
-177 IIKEVDAGLPDDN
+177 IIKEVETGVPDEN
-190 GSRLQTPDIPPVR
+190 GVRLQTPDVPPVR

-241 SIHNILLVC
+241 SIHNILLVG

-259 SVFHMTPED
+259 AVFHMTPED
-268 VTYMRGSMKLNLVV
+268 ITYMRGSMKLNLVV

-299 CYPGMDGQDVI
+299 CYPGMD
-310 ARRTL
+310 A
-315 GANEHGI
+315 
-322 CHRRGLTVQP
+322 
-332 VTPIP
+332 
-337 DLRSDLDQPP
+337 
-347 VGSPQNRPPFQ
+347 Q
-358 VPHSNSF
+358 VPPTNSF

-372 STPPNEYQTV
+372 TTPPNEYQTV
-382 SQSNNFDG
+382 QSNNFES
-390 NHAEAFVVHKS
+390 NLNEAFVVHKS
-401 RGITTLASM
+401 RGITTLSSM
-410 HSQQQQQLHQQQQ
+410 HSQQQQQQQQ
-423 QQQQYHQQAQQQ
+423 
-435 HPSQSQLQIQ
+435 LQ

-461 KEKTNV
+461 KEKSNV
-467 ESKADERGDF
+467 ESKADERGDY

-520 QLNTLGRYERDR
+520 QLNTLGRYDRERDRER
-532 ERKLSNTSVGG
+532 ERKLSNTS
-543 FPVEPAVAVRSS
+543 VEPAVAVRSS

-581 KYSMRRQVSVDNVPT
+581 KYSMRRQTSVDNVAMA
-596 VSSHNLSNAGSP
+596 SANNLSNAGSP
-608 LPMARHK
+608 LPLARNK
-615 QHSSDKDYGSN
+615 QHSNDKDYSADN
-626 SGMTMPDA
+626 YVDVRPNA
-634 FNDSRSTSGYDPEST
+634 YDPEST

-664 AWQLD
+664 AWQMD
-669 VVGDDDMR
+669 PYDEDMR
-677 SLENAS
+677 SLENAT

-732 NESKRTPDMDPVD
+732 NESKRTPDIDPVD

-795 MLNQQQTYGSQ
+795 MLTQQQTYGSQ
-806 QHLADHHYQQS
+806 QHLADHHYQQ
-817 RPVQQSFGSSPHLP
+817 RPMQQSFGSSPHLP

-848 DPYQQQLQHQQHQQQ
+848 DPYQQQMQ
-863 QPMAMPQPMQYVNE
+863 AMPPMQYVNE
-877 HGQYMSPPQPAHYM
+877 HGQYMSPPQQQPPPSHYM
-891 QQQQVQQQQ
+891 
-900 QPQSIYSDNGAAYN
+900 QPQSIYSDNGAPYN
-914 HSNHSP
+914 NHGYGGSGGPSP
-920 YGGAPPQYRSSVVY
+920 YAPPPQYRTSVY
-934 DDYGQPTN
+934 DDYGQPAN
-942 HFYLHESSPQ
+942 HFYLHESPPQ
-952 PQPHPHP
+952 PQPHP

-973 EQQQQI
+973 EQQQQ
-979 QPPLVDVN
+979 QSHQQPLVDVN
-987 AWQTQQQQQQ
+987 AWQTQKKIQQQQQ
-997 QQHQQKQKQT
+997 QQP
-1007 WMNRPPSSA
+1007 WGSSNRPPSSV
-1016 GAPSPGSFVLHQ
+1016 GMPQGFVLHQ
-1028 NGVGGGAGGGG
+1028 NGGGGG

-1046 VQASPQHAQ
+1046 VQSSPQHGQ
-1055 RGSNG
+1055 RMSGSGNMGANG

-1074 SPKAPQPMG
+1074 SPNAHAKSSMAPQQ
-1083 MPMGM
+1083 M
-1088 AMQHEDMMAP
+1088 AQPEDMMAP
-1098 QSICFIGDEEDVDEL
+1098 QSICFIGDEEDVEEL

-1123 TRISDFVH
+1123 TRISDFVVQQQQQH
-1131 QQQQQHQQQ
+1131 HHRLQQQQQHQQHQ
-1140 LQQQQ
+1140 T
-1145 QRLQGHSGRGSSSE
+1145 GHSGRGSSSE
-1159 DYDSGEMIS
+1159 DYDSNEIIS

-1197 PRAMA
+1197 PR
-1202 SGGEDQPPE
+1202 GGATEQRPE

-1217 FDDEQPKRPKPP
+1217 FDDDQPKRPKPP

-1235 PKKEAPPGSR
+1235 PKKEQSR
-1245 DSVDH
+1245 DSVDNMGV
-1250 QATLKRESLSQLHN
+1250 AKRESLSQLHN
-1264 NNNSIGFGGED
+1264 NNATADESKTLARNNTIHS
-1275 VNSKSSV
+1275 VN
-1282 TRHSIHGLNHSNSVK
+1282 SNSVK
-1297 SPGNATYNKYTDEPP
+1297 SNSGLEGSSNATYNKYTDEPP
-1312 IQLRQLAV
+1312 IQLRHLAV
-1320 SGAVSPT
+1320 SATDPLHVG
-1327 GHERRHLED
+1327 GLERRHLED
-1336 VTNQP
+1336 LTNQP
-1341 PPQQLQQQPMSPTRL
+1341 QQSLQQQPLSPTRL
-1356 QQNSNNAEAAKNKAL
+1356 QQSSNNAEAAKNKAL
-1371 VIGADTANLDP
+1371 LIGADAASLDP

-1406 EEAKARKEIESSQK
+1406 EEAKARKEIEASQK

-1429 ERSRKKEEQMARR
+1429 ERARKKEEQMARR

-1462 KTLDRP
+1462 KTLDRA
-1468 DLHVKLQPHSST
+1468 DMHVKLQPQST
-1480 STTPRLRQQRTTRP
+1480 SSTPRLRQQRVTRP

-1575 REPAGV
+1575 R
-1581 ERGRTLS
+1581 
-1588 RISVAKGS
+1588 
-1596 TLNFRGRKSNSLMN
+1596 
-1610 LCDTDSGLG
+1610 DSGLG

-1624 RRAPSPGMGMGA
+1624 RRAPSPGMA
-1636 SGRHMPSPSGPG
+1636 A
-1648 SLPPGLISKRRGFD
+1648 
-1662 DGSSDFSLTPN
+1662 
-1673 LNMEY
+1673 

-1699 VEYCVFPGVV
+1699 VEYCVFPGAV

-1733 RDAGCQFRALYSYQ
+1733 RDAGCQFRALYSYV
-1747 PETDQVTKLYGTG
+1747 PEMDQVTKLYGTG

>member
-53 VELGNATLYCQTLS
+53 VELGNATLYCQTLA

-92 PVAETSDM
+92 PVAESADM

-149 NYQAPAGQ
+149 NYQAPTGQ

-259 SVFHMTPED
+259 TVMHMTPED

-299 CYPGMDGQDVI
+299 CYPGMDGQ
-310 ARRTL
+310 
-315 GANEHGI
+315 
-322 CHRRGLTVQP
+322 
-332 VTPIP
+332 
-337 DLRSDLDQPP
+337 
-347 VGSPQNRPPFQ
+347 

-382 SQSNNFDG
+382 QSNNFDA

-410 HSQQQQQLHQQQQ
+410 HSQQQQLHQQQHQ
-423 QQQQYHQQAQQQ
+423 QHQQQYQQQPLQQ
-435 HPSQSQLQIQ
+435 HPSQSQLQI
-445 QQQQQEPLV
+445 QQQEPLV

-532 ERKLSNTSVGG
+532 ERKLSNTSVGSY
-543 FPVEPAVAVRSS
+543 PVEPAVAVRSS

-564 LGYDTDSGSEK
+564 LSYDTDSGSEK

-608 LPMARHK
+608 LPVARHK
-615 QHSSDKDYGSN
+615 QHSSDKDYSSN
-626 SGMTMPDA
+626 SGMTPDA
-634 FNDSRSTSGYDPEST
+634 YNDTRSTSAYDPEST

-669 VVGDDDMR
+669 VGDDDMR

-806 QHLADHHYQQS
+806 QHLADHHYQQQ
-817 RPVQQSFGSSPHLP
+817 RPMQQSFGSSPHIP

-848 DPYQQQLQHQQHQQQ
+848 DPYQQQLHHQQQ
-863 QPMAMPQPMQYVNE
+863 QPMPMPQPMQYVNE

-891 QQQQVQQQQ
+891 PQQTQ

-920 YGGAPPQYRSSVVY
+920 YGGAPQYRSSVVY

-952 PQPHPHP
+952 PQAHPHP

-979 QPPLVDVN
+979 QPSLVDVN
-987 AWQTQQQQQQ
+987 AWQTQQ
-997 QQHQQKQKQT
+997 HQKQKQT

-1016 GAPSPGSFVLHQ
+1016 GAPSPGSFMLHQ
-1028 NGVGGGAGGGG
+1028 NGGGGGGGGGGG

-1046 VQASPQHAQ
+1046 VQASPQHGQ
-1055 RGSNG
+1055 RQVSGSNG

-1074 SPKAPQPMG
+1074 SPKAPQNMG

-1088 AMQHEDMMAP
+1088 PMQQEDMMAP

-1123 TRISDFVH
+1123 THITDFVH

-1140 LQQQQ
+1140 LQQQ

-1202 SGGEDQPPE
+1202 AAPGAEDQPPE

-1235 PKKEAPPGSR
+1235 PKKESPPGSR
-1245 DSVDH
+1245 DSVDN
-1250 QATLKRESLSQLHN
+1250 QATLKRESLSHLHN
-1264 NNNSIGFGGED
+1264 NNNIGFGNDD
-1275 VNSKSSV
+1275 VNSKPV
-1282 TRHSIHGLNHSNSVK
+1282 TRHSIHGLNNSNSVK

-1320 SGAVSPT
+1320 SGAMSPT
-1327 GHERRHLED
+1327 SNERRHLDD
-1336 VTNQP
+1336 VSNQS
-1341 PPQQLQQQPMSPTRL
+1341 PQQTQQPMSPTRL
-1356 QQNSNNAEAAKNKAL
+1356 QQSSNNAEAAKNKAL
-1371 VIGADTANLDP
+1371 VIGADSTNLDP
-1382 DSVDEM
+1382 ESVDEM

-1406 EEAKARKEIESSQK
+1406 EEAKARKEIEASQK

-1468 DLHVKLQPHSST
+1468 DLHVKLQSHSST

-1549 TVKES
+1549 TVKE
-1554 PDDYPSTSS
+1554 
-1563 TPIGRRGSYKTS
+1563 
-1575 REPAGV
+1575 PAGV

-1610 LCDTDSGLG
+1610 LCDSGLG

-1636 SGRHMPSPSGPG
+1636 
-1648 SLPPGLISKRRGFD
+1648 
-1662 DGSSDFSLTPN
+1662 
-1673 LNMEY
+1673 

-1760 PSQVD
+1760 PSQVE

>member
-1 MDVETQEIRQAR
+1 MDAETQEIRQAR

-73 NYQSMNHW
+73 NYQSLNHW
-81 SIIQTLARKGV
+81 SILQTLARKGV
-92 PVAETSDM
+92 PVAESSDM

-144 RISGN
+144 RISGS
-149 NYQAPAGQ
+149 NYQAPPGQ

-163 LGWISHACAALKKR
+163 LAWISHACAALKKR
-177 IIKEVDAGLPDDN
+177 IIKEVETGLPDDN

-241 SIHNILLVC
+241 SIHNILLVG

-268 VTYMRGSMKLNLVV
+268 VTYMRGSMKLNLVL

-310 ARRTL
+310 ARRSL

-337 DLRSDLDQPP
+337 DLRSDLDTPP
-347 VGSPQNRPPFQ
+347 VGSPSNRPPFQ

-372 STPPNEYQTV
+372 STPPTEYQTV
-382 SQSNNFDG
+382 QTNNFDS
-390 NHAEAFVVHKS
+390 NHEEAFVVHKS

-410 HSQQQQQLHQQQQ
+410 HSQHQQQQQQQQLHQQQQ
-423 QQQQYHQQAQQQ
+423 QQQYQHQ
-435 HPSQSQLQIQ
+435 QSQLQL
-445 QQQQQEPLV
+445 QQQEPLV

-467 ESKADERGDF
+467 DSKADERGDYA
-477 VAAGRPSNWEQSR
+477 AAGRPSNWEQSR

-520 QLNTLGRYERDR
+520 QLNTLGRFDRERDR
-532 ERKLSNTSVGG
+532 ERKLSNTSIV
-543 FPVEPAVAVRSS
+543 VEPAVAIRSS

-581 KYSMRRQVSVDNVPT
+581 KYSMRRQASVDNVPT

-608 LPMARHK
+608 LPTARHK
-615 QHSSDKDYGSN
+615 QHSIDKDYNN
-626 SGMTMPDA
+626 SSMMADGGYSDA
-634 FNDSRSTSGYDPEST
+634 RSTSGYDPEST

-669 VVGDDDMR
+669 VGDDDMR

-806 QHLADHHYQQS
+806 QHLADHHYQQP
-817 RPVQQSFGSSPHLP
+817 RPMQQSFGSSPHLP
-831 QAYNAPVSAYSS
+831 QAYNYSS

-848 DPYQQQLQHQQHQQQ
+848 DPYQQHQQQQ
-863 QPMAMPQPMQYVNE
+863 QPMAMPQPMQFVNE

-891 QQQQVQQQQ
+891 SPQQHQQ

-914 HSNHSP
+914 HSP
-920 YGGAPPQYRSSVVY
+920 YGGAPPPQYRSSVVY

-952 PQPHPHP
+952 PPHPQQQHP

-973 EQQQQI
+973 EQQQHQ
-979 QPPLVDVN
+979 QMQQPLVDVN
-987 AWQTQQQQQQ
+987 AWQTQQQP
-997 QQHQQKQKQT
+997 KQPKQT

-1028 NGVGGGAGGGG
+1028 NGAGNGGGG

-1046 VQASPQHAQ
+1046 VQASPQH
-1055 RGSNG
+1055 RGANG

-1083 MPMGM
+1083 MPMDLP
-1088 AMQHEDMMAP
+1088 MQPEDMMAP

-1131 QQQQQHQQQ
+1131 QQQQQHHQQQ
-1140 LQQQQ
+1140 KLQQQQ

-1197 PRAMA
+1197 PRVAA
-1202 SGGEDQPPE
+1202 PAAAAPGEDQPPE

-1217 FDDEQPKRPKPP
+1217 FDDDQPKRPKPP

-1245 DSVDH
+1245 DSVD
-1250 QATLKRESLSQLHN
+1250 QAIKRESLSQLHN
-1264 NNNSIGFGGED
+1264 NNNIGIGGED
-1275 VNSKSSV
+1275 SNNKTV
-1282 TRHSIHGLNHSNSVK
+1282 TRHSVHGLNNSNSVK

-1336 VTNQP
+1336 VTNQSP
-1341 PPQQLQQQPMSPTRL
+1341 HQQHQQPPMSPTRL
-1356 QQNSNNAEAAKNKAL
+1356 QHSNQAAEAARNKAL
-1371 VIGADTANLDP
+1371 VIGVDATNLDP

-1406 EEAKARKEIESSQK
+1406 EEAKARKEIEASQK

-1429 ERSRKKEEQMARR
+1429 ERARKKEEQMARR

-1468 DLHVKLQPHSST
+1468 DMHVKLQPQSST

-1525 LTGYGQLSSNSM
+1525 LT
-1537 KRDYY
+1537 
-1542 RGSQDSL
+1542 
-1549 TVKES
+1549 
-1554 PDDYPSTSS
+1554 
-1563 TPIGRRGSYKTS
+1563 
-1575 REPAGV
+1575 
-1581 ERGRTLS
+1581 
-1588 RISVAKGS
+1588 
-1596 TLNFRGRKSNSLMN
+1596 
-1610 LCDTDSGLG
+1610 DSGLG

-1636 SGRHMPSPSGPG
+1636 
-1648 SLPPGLISKRRGFD
+1648 
-1662 DGSSDFSLTPN
+1662 
-1673 LNMEY
+1673 

-1733 RDAGCQFRALYSYQ
+1733 RDAGCQFRALYSYV

>member
-92 PVAETSDM
+92 PVAESSDM

-149 NYQAPAGQ
+149 NYQAPNGQ

-241 SIHNILLVC
+241 SIHNILLVS

-259 SVFHMTPED
+259 SVMHMTPED

-382 SQSNNFDG
+382 QSNNFDG

-423 QQQQYHQQAQQQ
+423 QQQQQYHQQAHQQ
-435 HPSQSQLQIQ
+435 HPSQSQLQI
-445 QQQQQEPLV
+445 QQQEPLV

-532 ERKLSNTSVGG
+532 ERKLSNTSVGY
-543 FPVEPAVAVRSS
+543 PVEPAVAVRSS

-596 VSSHNLSNAGSP
+596 VSSNNLSNAGSP

-615 QHSSDKDYGSN
+615 QHSSDKDYSSN
-626 SGMTMPDA
+626 SGMMPDQY
-634 FNDSRSTSGYDPEST
+634 NDSRSTTGYDPEST

-669 VVGDDDMR
+669 VGDDDMR

-683 KLSTIRMKLE
+683 KLSTIRLKLE

-704 KIEMALLRHQEKEDL
+704 KIEMALLRHQEKNTQEDL

-806 QHLADHHYQQS
+806 QHLADHHYQQQ
-817 RPVQQSFGSSPHLP
+817 RPMQQSFGSSPHLP
-831 QAYNAPVSAYSS
+831 QAYNAPVSAYNS

-848 DPYQQQLQHQQHQQQ
+848 DPYQQQLQHQQQ

-891 QQQQVQQQQ
+891 PQQPQQ

-920 YGGAPPQYRSSVVY
+920 YGGAPQYRNSVVY

-987 AWQTQQQQQQ
+987 AWQTQQ
-997 QQHQQKQKQT
+997 HPKQKQT

-1028 NGVGGGAGGGG
+1028 NGGGSGGGGGG

-1046 VQASPQHAQ
+1046 VQASPQHSQ
-1055 RGSNG
+1055 RQVSGSNG

-1088 AMQHEDMMAP
+1088 PLQHEDMMAP

-1113 ERNIIESMQS
+1113 ERNIIESMHS

-1140 LQQQQ
+1140 LQQQ

-1202 SGGEDQPPE
+1202 AASGGEDQPPE

-1245 DSVDH
+1245 DSVDN

-1264 NNNSIGFGGED
+1264 NNNIGFGGDD
-1275 VNSKSSV
+1275 VNSKPV
-1282 TRHSIHGLNHSNSVK
+1282 TRHSIHGLNNSNSVK

-1320 SGAVSPT
+1320 TGAVSPT
-1327 GHERRHLED
+1327 GNERRHLED

-1341 PPQQLQQQPMSPTRL
+1341 PQQLQQPMSPTRL

-1371 VIGADTANLDP
+1371 LIGADSTNLDP

-1549 TVKES
+1549 TVK
-1554 PDDYPSTSS
+1554 
-1563 TPIGRRGSYKTS
+1563 
-1575 REPAGV
+1575 EPAGV

>member
-53 VELGNATLYCQTLS
+53 VELGNATLYCQTLA

-92 PVAETSDM
+92 PVAESADM

-149 NYQAPAGQ
+149 NYQAPTGQ

-259 SVFHMTPED
+259 TVMHMTPED

-299 CYPGMDGQDVI
+299 CYPGMDGQ
-310 ARRTL
+310 
-315 GANEHGI
+315 
-322 CHRRGLTVQP
+322 
-332 VTPIP
+332 
-337 DLRSDLDQPP
+337 
-347 VGSPQNRPPFQ
+347 

-382 SQSNNFDG
+382 QSNNFDG

-423 QQQQYHQQAQQQ
+423 HQQQYHQQPLQQ
-435 HPSQSQLQIQ
+435 HPSQSQLQI
-445 QQQQQEPLV
+445 QQQEPLV

-532 ERKLSNTSVGG
+532 ERKLSNTSVGSY
-543 FPVEPAVAVRSS
+543 PVEPAVAVRSS

-608 LPMARHK
+608 LPVARQK
-615 QHSSDKDYGSN
+615 QHSSDKDYSSN
-626 SGMTMPDA
+626 SGMAPDA
-634 FNDSRSTSGYDPEST
+634 YNDSRSTSGYDPEST

-669 VVGDDDMR
+669 VGDDDMR

-745 LDKYQQSIAIMNMN
+745 LDKYQ
-759 LQDIQQDI
+759 
-767 HRLAT
+767 
-772 QQSQMQA
+772 
-779 QHLQAQQ
+779 
-786 LMQAQQIAN
+786 
-795 MLNQQQTYGSQ
+795 
-806 QHLADHHYQQS
+806 
-817 RPVQQSFGSSPHLP
+817 
-831 QAYNAPVSAYSS
+831 AYNAPVSAYSS

-848 DPYQQQLQHQQHQQQ
+848 DPYQQQLHHQQQ
-863 QPMAMPQPMQYVNE
+863 QPMPMPQQMQYVNE

-891 QQQQVQQQQ
+891 PQQAQ

-920 YGGAPPQYRSSVVY
+920 YGGGPQYRSSVVY

-952 PQPHPHP
+952 PQAHPHP

-979 QPPLVDVN
+979 QPSLVDVN
-987 AWQTQQQQQQ
+987 AWQTQQ
-997 QQHQQKQKQT
+997 HQKQKQT

-1016 GAPSPGSFVLHQ
+1016 GVPSPGSFMLHQ
-1028 NGVGGGAGGGG
+1028 NGAGGGGGGGG

-1046 VQASPQHAQ
+1046 VQASPQHGQ
-1055 RGSNG
+1055 RQVSGSNG

-1074 SPKAPQPMG
+1074 SPKAPQNMG

-1088 AMQHEDMMAP
+1088 PMQQEDMMAP

-1123 TRISDFVH
+1123 THVSDFVH
-1131 QQQQQHQQQ
+1131 QQQQQHQHQQQ
-1140 LQQQQ
+1140 LQQQH
-1145 QRLQGHSGRGSSSE
+1145 RLQGHSGRGSSSE

-1202 SGGEDQPPE
+1202 AASGGEDQPPE

-1235 PKKEAPPGSR
+1235 PKKESPPGSR
-1245 DSVDH
+1245 DSVDN
-1250 QATLKRESLSQLHN
+1250 QATLKRESLSHLHN
-1264 NNNSIGFGGED
+1264 NNNIGFGNDD
-1275 VNSKSSV
+1275 VNSKPV
-1282 TRHSIHGLNHSNSVK
+1282 TRHSIHGLNNSNSVK

-1320 SGAVSPT
+1320 SGAMSPT
-1327 GHERRHLED
+1327 SNDRHHLED
-1336 VTNQP
+1336 VSNQS
-1341 PPQQLQQQPMSPTRL
+1341 PQQTQQPMSPTRL
-1356 QQNSNNAEAAKNKAL
+1356 QQSSNNAEAAKNKAL
-1371 VIGADTANLDP
+1371 VIGADSTNLDP
-1382 DSVDEM
+1382 ESVDEM

-1406 EEAKARKEIESSQK
+1406 EEAKARKEIEASQK

-1468 DLHVKLQPHSST
+1468 DLHVKLQSHSST

-1525 LTGYGQLSSNSM
+1525 LT
-1537 KRDYY
+1537 
-1542 RGSQDSL
+1542 
-1549 TVKES
+1549 
-1554 PDDYPSTSS
+1554 
-1563 TPIGRRGSYKTS
+1563 
-1575 REPAGV
+1575 
-1581 ERGRTLS
+1581 
-1588 RISVAKGS
+1588 
-1596 TLNFRGRKSNSLMN
+1596 
-1610 LCDTDSGLG
+1610 DSGLG

-1636 SGRHMPSPSGPG
+1636 
-1648 SLPPGLISKRRGFD
+1648 
-1662 DGSSDFSLTPN
+1662 
-1673 LNMEY
+1673 

-1760 PSQVD
+1760 PSQVE

>member
-1 MDVETQEIRQAR
+1 MDAETQEIRQAR

-73 NYQSMNHW
+73 NYQSLNHW
-81 SIIQTLARKGV
+81 SILQTLARKGV
-92 PVAETSDM
+92 AVAESSDM

-109 TNPLRIN
+109 TNPLRLN

-130 KEISSGDRVMAAIR
+130 REISSGDRVTAAIR
-144 RISGN
+144 RISGS
-149 NYQAPAGQ
+149 NYQAPPGQ
-157 SYEQAL
+157 NYEQGL
-163 LGWISHACAALKKR
+163 LAWISHACAALKKR
-177 IIKEVDAGLPDDN
+177 IVKEVETGLPDEN

-229 SVRINYL
+229 CVRINYL

-241 SIHNILLVC
+241 SIHNILLVA

-259 SVFHMTPED
+259 GVFHMTPED
-268 VTYMRGSMKLNLVV
+268 VTFMRGSMKLNLVL

-299 CYPGMDGQDVI
+299 CYPGMDGQ
-310 ARRTL
+310 
-315 GANEHGI
+315 
-322 CHRRGLTVQP
+322 
-332 VTPIP
+332 
-337 DLRSDLDQPP
+337 
-347 VGSPQNRPPFQ
+347 
-358 VPHSNSF
+358 VPHTNSF

-372 STPPNEYQTV
+372 STPPTEYQA
-382 SQSNNFDG
+382 SAIQSNNYDG

-401 RGITTLASM
+401 RGITTLSSM
-410 HSQQQQQLHQQQQ
+410 HSQHQQQ
-423 QQQQYHQQAQQQ
+423 QQQQYHQQPQQQ
-435 HPSQSQLQIQ
+435 TQ

-461 KEKTNV
+461 KEKSNV

-520 QLNTLGRYERDR
+520 QINTLGRYERERDR
-532 ERKLSNTSVGG
+532 ERKLSNTSVGECSVLLCYLWCSLIN
-543 FPVEPAVAVRSS
+543 FISVEPAVAIRSS

-581 KYSMRRQVSVDNVPT
+581 KYSMRRQASVDNVPT
-596 VSSHNLSNAGSP
+596 VSTAHHNLSNAGSP
-608 LPMARHK
+608 LPQARNK
-615 QHSSDKDYGSN
+615 QHSSEKDYSN
-626 SGMTMPDA
+626 NSSAGIADQLYNDA
-634 FNDSRSTSGYDPEST
+634 RSTYGDPEST

-664 AWQLD
+664 AWQME
-669 VVGDDDMR
+669 VGDEDMR
-677 SLENAS
+677 SLENAT
-683 KLSTIRMKLE
+683 KLSNIRMKLE

-704 KIEMALLRHQEKEDL
+704 KIEMALMRHQEKEDL

-806 QHLADHHYQQS
+806 QHLADHHYQQP
-817 RPVQQSFGSSPHLP
+817 RAMQQNFGSSPHLP
-831 QAYNAPVSAYSS
+831 QAYNAPVSTYSS

-848 DPYQQQLQHQQHQQQ
+848 DPYQQQQAPP
-863 QPMAMPQPMQYVNE
+863 PMAMPQPMQYVNE
-877 HGQYMSPPQPAHYM
+877 HGQYMSPPQPAHAYM
-891 QQQQVQQQQ
+891 
-900 QPQSIYSDNGAAYN
+900 QPQSLYSDNGGGPYN
-914 HSNHSP
+914 HNHNHSP
-920 YGGAPPQYRSSVVY
+920 YGAPPPQYRNSVVY
-934 DDYGQPTN
+934 DEYGQPTN
-942 HFYLHESSPQ
+942 HFYLHETSPQ
-952 PQPHPHP
+952 PPP

-973 EQQQQI
+973 EQQQHQV
-979 QPPLVDVN
+979 QQPLVDVN
-987 AWQTQQQQQQ
+987 AWQTQQK
-997 QQHQQKQKQT
+997 KQG
-1007 WMNRPPSSA
+1007 WHNRPLSSA
-1016 GAPSPGSFVLHQ
+1016 GGAPQGSFVLHQ
-1028 NGVGGGAGGGG
+1028 NGSGGGG
-1039 ELQHLFQ
+1039 GDLQHLFQ
-1046 VQASPQHAQ
+1046 QQASPQHSQ
-1055 RGSNG
+1055 RPMSGANG

-1074 SPKAPQPMG
+1074 SPKTNPQPMA
-1083 MPMGM
+1083 MPMQ
-1088 AMQHEDMMAP
+1088 MQHEDLMAP

-1113 ERNIIESMQS
+1113 ERNIIESMHS
-1123 TRISDFVH
+1123 TRISDFVVQQQQ
-1131 QQQQQHQQQ
+1131 QQQQQH
-1140 LQQQQ
+1140 
-1145 QRLQGHSGRGSSSE
+1145 RGHQGQSGRGSSSE
-1159 DYDSGEMIS
+1159 DYDSGELIS

-1197 PRAMA
+1197 PR
-1202 SGGEDQPPE
+1202 GGAEQEDSTAE

-1217 FDDEQPKRPKPP
+1217 FDDDQPKRPKPP

-1235 PKKEAPPGSR
+1235 PKKETPGGGR
-1245 DSVDH
+1245 DNVDN
-1250 QATLKRESLSQLHN
+1250 QVVFKRESLSQLHN
-1264 NNNSIGFGGED
+1264 ISMSSEEASKQPVNNARHNRPNNN
-1275 VNSKSSV
+1275 N
-1282 TRHSIHGLNHSNSVK
+1282 SNSVK
-1297 SPGNATYNKYTDEPP
+1297 STQNTNSGNATYNKYTDEPP

-1320 SGAVSPT
+1320 NTSEPGSSL
-1327 GHERRHLED
+1327 ERRHLED
-1336 VTNQP
+1336 LTNQP
-1341 PPQQLQQQPMSPTRL
+1341 PQLQQQQPMSPTRL
-1356 QQNSNNAEAAKNKAL
+1356 QHSSNTAEAAKNKAL
-1371 VIGADTANLDP
+1371 VIGADATSLDP

-1406 EEAKARKEIESSQK
+1406 EEAKARKEIEASQK

-1429 ERSRKKEEQMARR
+1429 ERARKKEEQMARR

-1468 DLHVKLQPHSST
+1468 DMHVKLQPQTASS
-1480 STTPRLRQQRTTRP
+1480 STPRLRQQRNTRP

-1516 RGKKGSSSN
+1516 RSKKGSGSN
-1525 LTGYGQLSSNSM
+1525 LT
-1537 KRDYY
+1537 
-1542 RGSQDSL
+1542 
-1549 TVKES
+1549 
-1554 PDDYPSTSS
+1554 
-1563 TPIGRRGSYKTS
+1563 
-1575 REPAGV
+1575 
-1581 ERGRTLS
+1581 
-1588 RISVAKGS
+1588 
-1596 TLNFRGRKSNSLMN
+1596 
-1610 LCDTDSGLG
+1610 
-1619 RATPP
+1619 
-1624 RRAPSPGMGMGA
+1624 
-1636 SGRHMPSPSGPG
+1636 
-1648 SLPPGLISKRRGFD
+1648 
-1662 DGSSDFSLTPN
+1662 
-1673 LNMEY
+1673 
-1678 SGPKLYKQPA
+1678 GPKLYKQPA

-1699 VEYCVFPGVV
+1699 VEYCVFPGAV
-1709 NREAKQKVLEKI
+1709 NRDAKQKVLEKI

-1733 RDAGCQFRALYSYQ
+1733 RDAGCQFRALYSYL

>member
-1 MDVETQEIRQAR
+1 MDAETQEIRQAR

-48 KPQII
+48 KPQIV

-73 NYQSMNHW
+73 NYQSLNHW
-81 SIIQTLARKGV
+81 SILQTLARKGV
-92 PVAETSDM
+92 PVAESSDM

-144 RISGN
+144 RISGT
-149 NYQAPAGQ
+149 NYQAPQGQ
-157 SYEQAL
+157 SYEQGL
-163 LGWISHACAALKKR
+163 LAWISHACAALKKR
-177 IIKEVDAGLPDDN
+177 IVKELESSVPDEI
-190 GSRLQTPDIPPVR
+190 GTRLQTPDIPPVR

-241 SIHNILLVC
+241 SIHNILLVSS
-250 NFSQKHLPY
+250 FSQKHLPY
-259 SVFHMTPED
+259 GVFHMTPED
-268 VTYMRGSMKLNLVV
+268 ITYMRGSMKLNLVL

-310 ARRTL
+310 LRRSQ

-347 VGSPQNRPPFQ
+347 IGSPSSRPPFQ
-358 VPHSNSF
+358 VPHTNSF
-365 GGGLNRR
+365 SVGVGSLNRR
-372 STPPNEYQTV
+372 STPPTEYQTM
-382 SQSNNFDG
+382 QSNNFDG
-390 NHAEAFVVHKS
+390 NQAEAFVVHKS
-401 RGITTLASM
+401 RGITTLSSM
-410 HSQQQQQLHQQQQ
+410 HSQQQQQQQQQQQHYQLQHQQQQ
-423 QQQQYHQQAQQQ
+423 Q
-435 HPSQSQLQIQ
+435 PQS
-445 QQQQQEPLV
+445 QQEPLV

-461 KEKTNV
+461 KEKNNV

-477 VAAGRPSNWEQSR
+477 VAAGRPSNWDQNR

-520 QLNTLGRYERDR
+520 QLNTLGRYERERDR
-532 ERKLSNTSVGG
+532 ERKLSNTS
-543 FPVEPAVAVRSS
+543 VEPAVAVRSS

-581 KYSMRRQVSVDNVPT
+581 KYSMRRQASSTDNVPT
-596 VSSHNLSNAGSP
+596 ASAHNLSNAGSP
-608 LPMARHK
+608 LPARNK
-615 QHSSDKDYGSN
+615 QHSIDRGEYSN
-626 SGMTMPDA
+626 AEHYNDA
-634 FNDSRSTSGYDPEST
+634 RSSGYDPEST

-664 AWQLD
+664 AWQYETC
-669 VVGDDDMR
+669 DDDLR
-677 SLENAS
+677 SLENAT
-683 KLSTIRMKLE
+683 KLSTMRMKLE
-693 EKRRRI
+693 ERRRRI

-704 KIEMALLRHQEKEDL
+704 KIEMAVMRHQEKVSQEDL
-719 ESCPDVMKWETMS
+719 ESCPDVLKWETMS
-732 NESKRTPDMDPVD
+732 NDSKRTPEMDPADMD
-745 LDKYQQSIAIMNMN
+745 KY
-759 LQDIQQDI
+759 
-767 HRLAT
+767 
-772 QQSQMQA
+772 
-779 QHLQAQQ
+779 
-786 LMQAQQIAN
+786 
-795 MLNQQQTYGSQ
+795 QQQTYGSQ
-806 QHLADHHYQQS
+806 QHLAEHHYQQ
-817 RPVQQSFGSSPHLP
+817 RPMQQSFGSSPHLP
-831 QAYNAPVSAYSS
+831 QAFNAPVSAYNS

-848 DPYQQQLQHQQHQQQ
+848 DPYQQQHHPHQ
-863 QPMAMPQPMQYVNE
+863 QPMQMPPMQYVNE
-877 HGQYMSPPQPAHYM
+877 HGQYMSPPAHYM
-891 QQQQVQQQQ
+891 Q
-900 QPQSIYSDNGAAYN
+900 PQSLYSDNGGAPYN
-914 HSNHSP
+914 NHSP
-920 YGGAPPQYRSSVVY
+920 YGAPPMQQYQQQQQHPQRNSVY
-934 DDYGQPTN
+934 DEYGQPAN
-942 HFYLHESSPQ
+942 HFYLHESP
-952 PQPHPHP
+952 PQPHAHP

-973 EQQQQI
+973 EQQQQQQQAQQQQQ
-979 QPPLVDVN
+979 QPLLDVN
-987 AWQTQQQQQQ
+987 AWQTQKKMQQQQQ
-997 QQHQQKQKQT
+997 QS
-1007 WMNRPPSSA
+1007 WPNRPPSSA
-1016 GAPSPGSFVLHQ
+1016 GASQGFVLHQ
-1028 NGVGGGAGGGG
+1028 NGGGGGG

-1046 VQASPQHAQ
+1046 VQSSPQHGQ
-1055 RGSNG
+1055 RMHVGGSGSANG

-1074 SPKAPQPMG
+1074 SPKGNLGQPMG
-1083 MPMGM
+1083 MG
-1088 AMQHEDMMAP
+1088 QSEDMMAP

-1123 TRISDFVH
+1123 TRISDFVVQQQQRLHH
-1131 QQQQQHQQQ
+1131 QQQQQ
-1140 LQQQQ
+1140 QQQQ
-1145 QRLQGHSGRGSSSE
+1145 QQLPTAHSGRGSSSE
-1159 DYDSGEMIS
+1159 DYDSGELIS

-1197 PRAMA
+1197 PRGGGDRNG
-1202 SGGEDQPPE
+1202 SGEEQRPE

-1217 FDDEQPKRPKPP
+1217 FDNDQPKRPKPP
-1229 LRAKRS
+1229 LRAKKS
-1235 PKKEAPPGSR
+1235 PKKESSR
-1245 DSVDH
+1245 DSVDN
-1250 QATLKRESLSQLHN
+1250 QVVLKRESLSQLHN
-1264 NNNSIGFGGED
+1264 SNNFANEEAK
-1275 VNSKSSV
+1275 NAAA
-1282 TRHSIHGLNHSNSVK
+1282 RHSIHNFPGVQSNS
-1297 SPGNATYNKYTDEPP
+1297 SAGNATYNKYTDEPP
-1312 IQLRQLAV
+1312 IQLRQIAT
-1320 SGAVSPT
+1320 SGVEPDV
-1327 GHERRHLED
+1327 HERRHLED

-1341 PPQQLQQQPMSPTRL
+1341 QQQQPLSPSRL
-1356 QQNSNNAEAAKNKAL
+1356 RAEHSISSAEAAKNKAL
-1371 VIGADTANLDP
+1371 VIGVDSTNLDP
-1382 DSVDEM
+1382 ESVDEM

-1406 EEAKARKEIESSQK
+1406 EEAKARKEIEASQK

-1429 ERSRKKEEQMARR
+1429 ERARKKEEQVARR

-1468 DLHVKLQPHSST
+1468 DLHVKLQPQSS
-1480 STTPRLRQQRTTRP
+1480 SSSAPRLRQQRVTRP

-1511 SSISS
+1511 SSLSS

-1525 LTGYGQLSSNSM
+1525 LT
-1537 KRDYY
+1537 
-1542 RGSQDSL
+1542 
-1549 TVKES
+1549 ES

-1575 REPAGV
+1575 R
-1581 ERGRTLS
+1581 
-1588 RISVAKGS
+1588 
-1596 TLNFRGRKSNSLMN
+1596 
-1610 LCDTDSGLG
+1610 
-1619 RATPP
+1619 
-1624 RRAPSPGMGMGA
+1624 
-1636 SGRHMPSPSGPG
+1636 
-1648 SLPPGLISKRRGFD
+1648 
-1662 DGSSDFSLTPN
+1662 
-1673 LNMEY
+1673 
-1678 SGPKLYKQPA
+1678 GPKLYKQPA

-1699 VEYCVFPGVV
+1699 VEYCVFPGAV

-1733 RDAGCQFRALYSYQ
+1733 RDAGCQFRALYSYL